1 MVVRTIGVNITGAE
15 DVQRVQSLLNGLK
28 KQVGE
33 VNNLLKK
40 ELGAGNKSASFK
52 VNIGFSTAQFQ
63 REWSAFKKRVA
74 PTLEVKVKL
83 TGDKGNG
90 NDPLENMNDGA
101 RRFMSNS
108 QSLRTQLNTIGGAL
122 DGLSSK
128 TLTLGKALGALTIG
142 KVLGGNLRFSTG
154 IFGSMLKE
162 INTVR
167 NVLQKGFVIG
177 KVVTAPAVKTLTALG
192 SLGKR
197 VGMTFV
203 KHFNSALS
211 NLGRGVIHMNS
222 FQNIFNRI
230 GQTINQGVRSIVQ
243 QTKELGDAMVT
254 YETQMASFGQDRS
267 TTEAVAQE
275 ISRYGAATAYNG
287 ADLLRNTGYF
297 TALGVQDPVKLTKAI
312 AGLVATNKNPI
323 DDFAGVA
330 KQLTDALQAGK
341 LNWQDFRI
349 IQYRQSPVAT
359 RLIDEELAKR
369 GYLQDDKG
377 NPVNKQ
383 TAIRK
388 GYLSLE
394 KYLEVLTE
402 VGNSDALQSLT
413 NTIKTPKLAL
423 DNLLEN
429 IGLKASGA
437 VGAEGPLKGL
447 YDSIVDFI
455 KDITALVEKSDPV
468 WQYVGEKSQK
478 AVAGIRG
485 YFSEWNKAFSEQL
498 KVSLPT
504 FLNGVEGGFS
514 GGRVAQG
521 LNEITQALLAMG
533 NATTS
538 QNLGRGLS
546 EVAYQYE
553 RLVAK
558 FIGLGQVL
566 LDNGALDTVAN
577 FVALYGDMVSKV
589 AGSSVIRNT
598 LTFINFIIDEVEKT
612 VNNGALV
619 SGADRAFA
627 GLLDFYTQLVSLAS
641 LFINDTPIV
650 SKGLEYAGQVL
661 TAMATTVSSVKEL
674 MNNMLNGGASGNFKK
689 GLELGFQ
696 QGVSDYGDDPRGLG
710 RTILFIQKVRKF
722 FEDLMKEY
730 NKLFNTF
737 QYANQV
743 GAEKYGVKIGNFIG
757 EVANIF
763 GKIIEWFETKIK
775 QLNGRINFNTIKT
788 LVEEVGKMW
797 LSVVNMLT
805 DTVTKSIGSLPKG
818 RLEQGMKNF
827 SSVFQNLQKSLQPI
841 YQELLTGVLKSATG
855 NTGKKLLQAMADFV
869 KAVVTIIRDI
879 IKHIGHGS
887 VEGGLDRILKFF
899 TNILNF
905 MTEIAKF
912 MGQYPGLTTGLIG
925 LVTIFGVIGKVLGA
939 AAGMVSVAN
948 TLGLGGLAS
957 GAGGGGLL
965 SGLLSKTPITSLL
978 ANSEG
983 NALQQFLSRAGT
995 PAIGGIGGKIGSF
1008 GASPLGMIASLVAQM
1023 IADPVQNA
1031 IGGHAGATV
1040 GGALKTAGAGLGLAG
1055 ATFTGASIGTA
1066 IMPGI
1071 GTAVGALLGAITN
1084 LIMGGGK
1091 NLLDGIEGLLT
1102 GYNDEYRKQ
1111 AAENAKSI
1119 RENAEAMSRARADE
1133 HTTRDVLG
1141 SKVTL
1146 GGYLQNVTDMQK
1158 KVFGKL
1164 QQNFTDATAY
1174 MQNSMQLLEQAGAT
1188 DSATMRQTLFD
1199 LGYNA
1204 QKPLK
1209 DMQGTYV
1216 RIGEEL
1222 MSWEQLKAQNGLY
1235 GSEGDE
1241 ILSALLNQVAI
1252 AQGRQFTDI
1261 VDEQGNLITQ
1271 MDAYRQGAQNLTEE
1285 KRRELQQKLIDAGV
1299 SRDQVLQ
1306 LPDKALEFLVSQYD
1320 TYTNTMKAE
1329 KDKADH
1335 EEKESKHKGDLSD
1348 AWTRIKNGVKAVWE
1362 WVTGIFD
1369 GIGEWIAG
1377 ALAGL
1382 TGGDSNKAK
1391 KEYKK
1396 NKKKIPSGGTL
1407 LFSTGGFV
1415 NYLAQGGSPLLGGI
1429 FQPRGTDTIPAML
1442 TPGEYVLRKRAVDS
1456 LGTNFLDNLN
1466 RFGIGALGGNR
1477 TTTVVNN
1484 YYNNNASVNQNIDN
1498 KSNYLNGMYGL
1509 DRLMRYV

>member
-15 DVQRVQSLLNGLK
+15 DIQRVQSLLNGLK

-63 REWSAFKKRVA
+63 REWSAFKKRVS

-83 TGDKGNG
+83 TGATGNG
-90 NDPLENMNDGA
+90 ADPLENMNDGA

-192 SLGKR
+192 NLGRK
-197 VGMTFV
+197 VGTTFV

-211 NLGRGVIHMNS
+211 SLGRGVIHMNS

-254 YETQMASFGQDRS
+254 YETQMASFGQDRA

-413 NTIKTPKLAL
+413 NTIKTPKLAW

-674 MNNMLNGGASGNFKK
+674 MNNMLNGGASDNFKK
-689 GLELGFQ
+689 GLKLGFQ

-827 SSVFQNLQKSLQPI
+827 SSVFQNMQKSLQPI
-841 YQELLTGVLKSATG
+841 YQELLTGALKSITG
-855 NTGKKLLQAMADFV
+855 NTGKKLFQAMADFV
-869 KAVVTIIRDI
+869 KAVVSMIRDI
-879 IKHIGHGS
+879 LKYIGHGS
-887 VEGGLDRILKFF
+887 VESGFNSILKFF

-912 MGQYPGLTTGLIG
+912 MGQYPGLTTSLLG
-925 LVTIFGVIGKVLGA
+925 LVTIFGVIGKVLGSVA
-939 AAGMVSVAN
+939 KMVSVAN
-948 TLGLGGLAS
+948 ALGLGNLVS
-957 GAGGGGLL
+957 GAGGIAGGGLL
-965 SGLLSKTPITSLL
+965 STTPITSLL

-983 NALQQFLSRAGT
+983 NALQQLLARAGT
-995 PAIGGIGGKIGSF
+995 PALNSAGLKVGAF
-1008 GASPLGMIASLVAQM
+1008 GASPIGAIASLVAQM
-1023 IADPVQNA
+1023 IADPVQRA
-1031 IGGHAGATV
+1031 IGGHGGATV

-1055 ATFTGASIGTA
+1055 ATFTGASLGTA
-1066 IMPGI
+1066 VFPGI
-1071 GTAVGALLGAITN
+1071 GTAIGALLGAITS
-1084 LIMGGGK
+1084 LLLGGGK
-1091 NLLDGIEGLLT
+1091 NLMDGIEGLLT

-1119 RENAEAMSRARADE
+1119 RENAEAVSRARADE

-1146 GGYLQNVTDMQK
+1146 GGYIQNVVEMQK

-1164 QQNFTDATAY
+1164 QQNFTDASAY
-1174 MQNSMQLLEQAGAT
+1174 MQNSMRFLEQAGAT

-1241 ILSALLNQVAI
+1241 ILSALLNQVAV

-1271 MDAYRQGAQNLTEE
+1271 MDAYRQGAQNLTDE
-1285 KRRELQQKLIDAGV
+1285 KRQELQQKLIDAGV

-1306 LPDKALEFLVSQYD
+1306 LPDKALQFLVSQYD

-1329 KDKADH
+1329 KEKADH
-1335 EEKESKHKGDLSD
+1335 EEEESKHKGTLTD
-1348 AWTRIKNGVKAVWE
+1348 AWNRLKNAVQGVRDWVAGVIGGIAD
-1362 WVTGIFD
+1362 WVTGSK
-1369 GIGEWIAG
+1369 
-1377 ALAGL
+1377 
-1382 TGGDSNKAK
+1382 GGTSQ
-1391 KEYKK
+1391 
-1396 NKKKIPSGGTL
+1396 KKISKNPFYKSLFGG
-1407 LFSTGGFV
+1407 LFFSRGGFV

-1429 FQPRGTDTIPAML
+1429 FQPRGTDTVPAML

-1466 RFGIGALGGNR
+1466 RYGIGALRGNQ

>member
-40 ELGAGNKSASFK
+40 ELGAGSKSASFK

-83 TGDKGNG
+83 TGDKVNG
-90 NDPLENMNDGA
+90 TDPLENMNDGA

-108 QSLRTQLNTIGGAL
+108 QSLRNQLNTIGGAI

-128 TLTLGKALGALTIG
+128 TLTLGKALGALAIG

-162 INTVR
+162 INAVR
-167 NVLQKGFVIG
+167 NVLQKGFTIG
-177 KVVTAPAVKTLTALG
+177 KIVTAPAVKTLTALG

-203 KHFNSALS
+203 SHFNLALS

-413 NTIKTPKLAL
+413 NTIKTPKLAW

-498 KVSLPT
+498 KGSLPT

-553 RLVAK
+553 HLVAK
-558 FIGLGQVL
+558 FISLGQVM
-566 LDNGALDTVAN
+566 LDNGALDTLAN
-577 FVALYGDMVSKV
+577 FIALYGDMVSQV
-589 AGSSVIRNT
+589 ANSSVIKNS
-598 LTFINFIIDEVEKT
+598 LTFINFIIGEVKKT

-619 SGADRAFA
+619 NGADRAFT
-627 GLLDFYTQLVSLAS
+627 GLLDFYAQLVSLAS

-661 TAMATTVSSVKEL
+661 TAMATAVSSVKDL
-674 MNNMLNGGASGNFKK
+674 ANNMLNGGASGNFKK

-696 QGVSDYGDDPRGLG
+696 QGVSGYGEDPRGLG

-730 NKLFNTF
+730 NNLFNTF

-797 LSVVNMLT
+797 LSVVNILT

-827 SSVFQNLQKSLQPI
+827 SSVFQNMQKSLQPI
-841 YQELLTGVLKSATG
+841 YQELLTGALKSITG
-855 NTGKKLLQAMADFV
+855 NTGKKLFQAMADFV
-869 KAVVTIIRDI
+869 KAVVSMIRDI
-879 IKHIGHGS
+879 LKYIGHGS
-887 VEGGLDRILKFF
+887 VEGGFNTILKFF

-912 MGQYPGLTTGLIG
+912 LGQYPGLTTSLLG
-925 LVTIFGVIGKVLGA
+925 LVTIFGVIGKVLSS
-939 AAGMVSVAN
+939 AAGLVSVAN

-957 GAGGGGLL
+957 GAGGGLLGGLA
-965 SGLLSKTPITSLL
+965 STTPITSLL

-983 NALQQFLSRAGT
+983 NALQQFLARAGT

-1008 GASPLGMIASLVAQM
+1008 GASPIGAIASLVAQM
-1023 IADPVQNA
+1023 IADPVQRA
-1031 IGGHAGATV
+1031 IGGHGGATV

-1119 RENAEAMSRARADE
+1119 RENAEAVSRAQADE

-1335 EEKESKHKGDLSD
+1335 EEKESKHKGTLED
-1348 AWTRIKNGVKAVWE
+1348 AWNRLKNAVQGVRDWVAGVIGGIAD
-1362 WVTGIFD
+1362 WVTGSK
-1369 GIGEWIAG
+1369 
-1377 ALAGL
+1377 
-1382 TGGDSNKAK
+1382 GGTSQ
-1391 KEYKK
+1391 
-1396 NKKKIPSGGTL
+1396 KKISKNPFYKSLFGG
-1407 LFSTGGFV
+1407 LFFSRGGFV

>member
-63 REWSAFKKRVA
+63 REWSAFKKRVS

-83 TGDKGNG
+83 TGATGNG
-90 NDPLENMNDGA
+90 ADPLENMNDGA

-108 QSLRTQLNTIGGAL
+108 QSLSSKLNTIGGAL

-128 TLTLGKALGALTIG
+128 TLTLGKALGALAIG

-167 NVLQKGFVIG
+167 NVLQKGFAIG

-192 SLGKR
+192 NLGRK

-211 NLGRGVIHMNS
+211 SLGRGVIHMNS

-297 TALGVQDPVKLTKAI
+297 TALGVKDPVKLTKAI

-413 NTIKTPKLAL
+413 NTIKTPKLAW

-447 YDSIVDFI
+447 YDNIVDFI

-485 YFSEWNKAFSEQL
+485 YFSEWNRAFSEQL
-498 KVSLPT
+498 KGSLPT
-504 FLNGVEGGFS
+504 FLNGVETGFS

-538 QNLGRGLS
+538 QNLGKGLS

-577 FVALYGDMVSKV
+577 FVALYGDMVAKV

-598 LTFINFIIDEVEKT
+598 LVFINFIIDEVEKT

-696 QGVSDYGDDPRGLG
+696 QGVSGYGDDPRGLG

-730 NKLFNTF
+730 NNLFNTF
-737 QYANQV
+737 KYANQV
-743 GAEKYGVKIGNFIG
+743 GAEKYGVKIGNFLG

-763 GKIIEWFETKIK
+763 GKIIEWFDKKIG
-775 QLNGRINFNTIKT
+775 QLNGRINFNTVKT

-869 KAVVTIIRDI
+869 KAVVTMIRDI

-983 NALQQFLSRAGT
+983 NALQQFLARAGT
-995 PAIGGIGGKIGSF
+995 PALTNIGTKVGSF

-1091 NLLDGIEGLLT
+1091 NLIDGIEGLLT

-1119 RENAEAMSRARADE
+1119 RENAEAVSRARADE

-1146 GGYLQNVTDMQK
+1146 GGYLQNMTDMQK
-1158 KVFGKL
+1158 KVFGRL

-1174 MQNSMQLLEQAGAT
+1174 MQNSMRLLEEAGAT

-1241 ILSALLNQVAI
+1241 ILASLLNQVAI

-1285 KRRELQQKLIDAGV
+1285 KRQELQQKLIDAGV

-1306 LPDKALEFLVSQYD
+1306 LPDKALQFLVSQYD
-1320 TYTNTMKAE
+1320 TYTNTMSAEKKKAE
-1329 KDKADH
+1329 DQ
-1335 EEKESKHKGDLSD
+1335 EKESKKHGTLKD
-1348 AWTRIKNGVKAVWE
+1348 AWDRLV
-1362 WVTGIFD
+1362 
-1369 GIGEWIAG
+1369 G
-1377 ALAGL
+1377 ALEGVRDWVAGIL
-1382 TGGDSNKAK
+1382 GGIADWITGSKSGTS
-1391 KEYKK
+1391 KK
-1396 NKKKIPSGGTL
+1396 NYDKGKKKLPSGSGL

>member
-128 TLTLGKALGALTIG
+128 TLTLGKALGALAIG

-162 INTVR
+162 INAVR
-167 NVLQKGFVIG
+167 NALQKGFTIG
-177 KVVTAPAVKTLTALG
+177 KIVTAPAVKTLTALG
-192 SLGKR
+192 SLGSR
-197 VGMTFV
+197 VGATFV
-203 KHFNSALS
+203 RHFNSALS

-267 TTEAVAQE
+267 TTESVAQE

-413 NTIKTPKLAL
+413 NTIKTPKLAW

-558 FIGLGQVL
+558 FISLGQVM

-577 FVALYGDMVSKV
+577 FIALYGDMVSQV
-589 AGSSVIRNT
+589 TNSSVIKNS
-598 LTFINFIIDEVEKT
+598 LTFINFIIDEVKKT

-619 SGADRAFA
+619 NGADRAFT

-661 TAMATTVSSVKEL
+661 TAMATAVSSVKDL
-674 MNNMLNGGASGNFKK
+674 ANNMLNGGASGNFKK

-696 QGVSDYGDDPRGLG
+696 QGVSGYGEDPRGLG

-827 SSVFQNLQKSLQPI
+827 SSVFQNMQKSLQPI
-841 YQELLTGVLKSATG
+841 YQELLTGALKSLTG
-855 NTGKKLLQAMADFV
+855 NSGKQLFQAMADFV
-869 KAVVTIIRDI
+869 KSVVSMIRDI
-879 IKHIGHGS
+879 LKYIGHGS
-887 VEGGLDRILKFF
+887 VESGFNSILKFF

-912 MGQYPGLTTGLIG
+912 MGQYPGLTTSLLG
-925 LVTIFGVIGKVLGA
+925 LVTIFGVIGKVLGSA
-939 AAGMVSVAN
+939 AKMVSVAN
-948 TLGLGGLAS
+948 ALGLGNLVS
-957 GAGGGGLL
+957 GAGGIAGGGGLL
-965 SGLLSKTPITSLL
+965 STTPITSLL

-983 NALQQFLSRAGT
+983 NALQQLLARAGT
-995 PAIGGIGGKIGSF
+995 PALNSAGLKVGAF
-1008 GASPLGMIASLVAQM
+1008 GASPIGAIASLVAQM
-1023 IADPVQNA
+1023 IADPVQRA
-1031 IGGHAGATV
+1031 IGGHGGATV

-1055 ATFTGASIGTA
+1055 ATFTGASLGTA
-1066 IMPGI
+1066 VFPGI
-1071 GTAVGALLGAITN
+1071 GTAIGALLGAITS
-1084 LIMGGGK
+1084 LLLGGGK
-1091 NLLDGIEGLLT
+1091 NLMDGIEGLLT

-1119 RENAEAMSRARADE
+1119 RENAESVSRAMADE
-1133 HTTRDVLG
+1133 HTTRDILG

-1216 RIGEEL
+1216 RIGDEL

-1306 LPDKALEFLVSQYD
+1306 LPDKALQFLVSQYD

-1329 KDKADH
+1329 KEKADH
-1335 EEKESKHKGDLSD
+1335 EEEESKHKGTLTD
-1348 AWTRIKNGVKAVWE
+1348 AWNRLKNAVQGVRDWVAGVIGGIAD
-1362 WVTGIFD
+1362 WVTGSK
-1369 GIGEWIAG
+1369 
-1377 ALAGL
+1377 
-1382 TGGDSNKAK
+1382 GGTSQ
-1391 KEYKK
+1391 
-1396 NKKKIPSGGTL
+1396 KKISKNPFYKSLFGG
-1407 LFSTGGFV
+1407 LFFSRGGFV

-1456 LGTNFLDNLN
+1456 LGTDFLDNLN
-1466 RFGIGALGGNR
+1466 RYGIGALRGNN

>member
-108 QSLRTQLNTIGGAL
+108 QSLRNQLNTIGGAL

-162 INTVR
+162 INAVR
-167 NVLQKGFVIG
+167 NVLQKGFTIG
-177 KVVTAPAVKTLTALG
+177 KIVTAPAVKTLTALG
-192 SLGKR
+192 SLGRR
-197 VGMTFV
+197 VGATFV
-203 KHFNSALS
+203 RHFNSALS
-211 NLGRGVIHMNS
+211 NIGRGVIHMNS
-222 FQNIFNRI
+222 FQSIFNRI

-254 YETQMASFGQDRS
+254 YETQMASFGQDRG

-413 NTIKTPKLAL
+413 NTIKTPKLAW

-498 KVSLPT
+498 KGSLPT

-558 FIGLGQVL
+558 FISLGQVM

-577 FVALYGDMVSKV
+577 FIALYGDMVSQV
-589 AGSSVIRNT
+589 TNSSVIKNS
-598 LTFINFIIDEVEKT
+598 LTFINFIIDEVKKT

-619 SGADRAFA
+619 NGADRAFT

-661 TAMATTVSSVKEL
+661 TAMATAVSSVKDL
-674 MNNMLNGGASGNFKK
+674 ANNMLNGGASGNFKK
-689 GLELGFQ
+689 GLKLGFQ
-696 QGVSDYGDDPRGLG
+696 QGVSDYGEDPRGLG

-827 SSVFQNLQKSLQPI
+827 SSVFQNMQKSLQPI
-841 YQELLTGVLKSATG
+841 YQELLTGALKSITG
-855 NTGKKLLQAMADFV
+855 NTGKKLFQAMADFV
-869 KAVVTIIRDI
+869 KAVVSMIRDI
-879 IKHIGHGS
+879 LKYIGHGS
-887 VEGGLDRILKFF
+887 VESGFNSILKFF

-912 MGQYPGLTTGLIG
+912 MGQYPGLTTSLLG
-925 LVTIFGVIGKVLGA
+925 LVTIFGVIGKVLGSA
-939 AAGMVSVAN
+939 AKMVSVAN
-948 TLGLGGLAS
+948 ALGLGNLAS
-957 GAGGGGLL
+957 GAGGIAGGGLL
-965 SGLLSKTPITSLL
+965 STTPITSLL

-983 NALQQFLSRAGT
+983 NALQQLLARAGT
-995 PAIGGIGGKIGSF
+995 PALTSAGLKVGAF
-1008 GASPLGMIASLVAQM
+1008 GASPIGAIASLVAQM
-1023 IADPVQNA
+1023 IADPVQRA
-1031 IGGHAGATV
+1031 IGGHEGATV
-1040 GGALKTAGAGLGLAG
+1040 GGGLKAAGAGLGLAG
-1055 ATFTGASIGTA
+1055 ATFTGASLGTA
-1066 IMPGI
+1066 VFPGI
-1071 GTAVGALLGAITN
+1071 GTAIGALLGAIAS
-1084 LIMGGGK
+1084 LLLGGGK
-1091 NLLDGIEGLLT
+1091 NLMDGIEGLLT

-1119 RENAEAMSRARADE
+1119 RENAESVSRAMADE

-1306 LPDKALEFLVSQYD
+1306 LPDKALQFLVSQYD

-1329 KDKADH
+1329 KEKADH
-1335 EEKESKHKGDLSD
+1335 EEKESKHKGTLED
-1348 AWTRIKNGVKAVWE
+1348 AWNRLKNAVQGVRDWVAGVIGGIAD
-1362 WVTGIFD
+1362 WVTGSK
-1369 GIGEWIAG
+1369 
-1377 ALAGL
+1377 
-1382 TGGDSNKAK
+1382 GGTSQ
-1391 KEYKK
+1391 
-1396 NKKKIPSGGTL
+1396 KKISKNPFYKSLFGG
-1407 LFSTGGFV
+1407 LFFSRGGFV

>member
-128 TLTLGKALGALTIG
+128 TLTLGKALGALAIG

-162 INTVR
+162 INAVR
-167 NVLQKGFVIG
+167 NVLQKGFTIG
-177 KVVTAPAVKTLTALG
+177 KIVTAPAVKTLTALG
-192 SLGKR
+192 SLGRR
-197 VGMTFV
+197 VGATFV
-203 KHFNSALS
+203 NHFNSALS
-211 NLGRGVIHMNS
+211 SLGRGVIHMNS

-413 NTIKTPKLAL
+413 NTIKTPKLAW

-498 KVSLPT
+498 KGSLPT

-558 FIGLGQVL
+558 FISLGQVM

-577 FVALYGDMVSKV
+577 FIALYGDMVSQV
-589 AGSSVIRNT
+589 TNSSVIKNS
-598 LTFINFIIDEVEKT
+598 LTFINFIIDEVKKT

-619 SGADRAFA
+619 NGADRAFT

-641 LFINDTPIV
+641 LFTNDTPIV

-661 TAMATTVSSVKEL
+661 TAMATAVSSVKDL
-674 MNNMLNGGASGNFKK
+674 ANNMLNGGASGNFKK

-696 QGVSDYGDDPRGLG
+696 QGVSGYGEDPRGLG

-827 SSVFQNLQKSLQPI
+827 SSVFQNMQKSLQPI
-841 YQELLTGVLKSATG
+841 YQELLTGALKSITG
-855 NTGKKLLQAMADFV
+855 NTGKKLFQAMADFV
-869 KAVVTIIRDI
+869 KAVVSMIRDI
-879 IKHIGHGS
+879 LKYIGHGS
-887 VEGGLDRILKFF
+887 VESGFNSILKFF

-912 MGQYPGLTTGLIG
+912 MGQYPGLTTSLIG
-925 LVTIFGVIGKVLGA
+925 LVTIFGVIGKVLGSA
-939 AAGMVSVAN
+939 AKMVSVAN
-948 TLGLGGLAS
+948 ALGLGNLAS
-957 GAGGGGLL
+957 GAGGIAGGGLL
-965 SGLLSKTPITSLL
+965 STTPITSLL

-983 NALQQFLSRAGT
+983 NALQQLLARAGT
-995 PAIGGIGGKIGSF
+995 PALNSAGLKVGAF
-1008 GASPLGMIASLVAQM
+1008 GASPIGAIASLVAQM
-1023 IADPVQNA
+1023 IADPVQRA
-1031 IGGHAGATV
+1031 IGGHGGATV

-1055 ATFTGASIGTA
+1055 ATFTGASLGTA
-1066 IMPGI
+1066 VFPGI
-1071 GTAVGALLGAITN
+1071 GTAIGALLGAITS
-1084 LIMGGGK
+1084 LLLGGGK
-1091 NLLDGIEGLLT
+1091 NLMDGIEGLLT

-1119 RENAEAMSRARADE
+1119 RENAEAVSRARADE

-1306 LPDKALEFLVSQYD
+1306 LPDKALQFLVSQYD

-1335 EEKESKHKGDLSD
+1335 EEKESKHKGTLTD
-1348 AWTRIKNGVKAVWE
+1348 AWNRLKNAVQGVRDWVAGVIGGIAD
-1362 WVTGIFD
+1362 WVTGSK
-1369 GIGEWIAG
+1369 
-1377 ALAGL
+1377 
-1382 TGGDSNKAK
+1382 GGTSQ
-1391 KEYKK
+1391 
-1396 NKKKIPSGGTL
+1396 KKISKNPFYKSLFGG
-1407 LFSTGGFV
+1407 LFFSRGGFV

-1456 LGTNFLDNLN
+1456 LGTDFLDNLN
-1466 RFGIGALGGNR
+1466 RYGIGALRGNN

>member
-128 TLTLGKALGALTIG
+128 TLTLGKALGALAIG

-162 INTVR
+162 INAVR
-167 NVLQKGFVIG
+167 NVLQKGFTIG
-177 KVVTAPAVKTLTALG
+177 KIVTAPAVKTLTALG
-192 SLGKR
+192 SLGSR
-197 VGMTFV
+197 VGATFV
-203 KHFNSALS
+203 RHFNSALS
-211 NLGRGVIHMNS
+211 NLGRGVIRMNS

-413 NTIKTPKLAL
+413 NTIKTPKLAW

-498 KVSLPT
+498 KGSLPT

-558 FIGLGQVL
+558 FISLGQVM

-577 FVALYGDMVSKV
+577 FIALYGDMVSQV
-589 AGSSVIRNT
+589 TNSSVIKNS
-598 LTFINFIIDEVEKT
+598 LTFINFIIDEVKKT

-619 SGADRAFA
+619 NGADRAFT

-661 TAMATTVSSVKEL
+661 TAMATAASSVKDL
-674 MNNMLNGGASGNFKK
+674 ANNMLNGGASGNFKK

-696 QGVSDYGDDPRGLG
+696 QGVSGYGEDPRGLG

-805 DTVTKSIGSLPKG
+805 DTVTNSIGSLPKG

-827 SSVFQNLQKSLQPI
+827 SSVFQNMQKSLQPI
-841 YQELLTGVLKSATG
+841 YQELLTGALKSITG
-855 NTGKKLLQAMADFV
+855 NTGKKLFQAMADFV
-869 KAVVTIIRDI
+869 KAVVSMIRDI
-879 IKHIGHGS
+879 LKYIGHGS
-887 VEGGLDRILKFF
+887 VEGGFNSILKFF

-912 MGQYPGLTTGLIG
+912 MGQYPGLTTSLLG
-925 LVTIFGVIGKVLGA
+925 LVTIFGVIGKVLGSA
-939 AAGMVSVAN
+939 AKMVSVAN
-948 TLGLGGLAS
+948 ALGLGNLVS
-957 GAGGGGLL
+957 GAGGIAGGGLL
-965 SGLLSKTPITSLL
+965 STTPITSLL

-983 NALQQFLSRAGT
+983 NALQQLLARAGT

-1008 GASPLGMIASLVAQM
+1008 GASPLGAIASLVAQM
-1023 IADPVQNA
+1023 IADPVQRA
-1031 IGGHAGATV
+1031 IGGHGGATV

-1055 ATFTGASIGTA
+1055 ATFTGASLGTA
-1066 IMPGI
+1066 VFPGI
-1071 GTAVGALLGAITN
+1071 GTAIGALLGAITS
-1084 LIMGGGK
+1084 LLLGGGK
-1091 NLLDGIEGLLT
+1091 NLMDGIEGLLT

-1119 RENAEAMSRARADE
+1119 RENAEAVSRARADE

-1146 GGYLQNVTDMQK
+1146 GGYIQNVVEMQK

-1329 KDKADH
+1329 KEKADH
-1335 EEKESKHKGDLSD
+1335 EEKESKHNGTLED
-1348 AWTRIKNGVKAVWE
+1348 AWNRLKNAVQGVRDWVAGVIGGIAD
-1362 WVTGIFD
+1362 WVTGSK
-1369 GIGEWIAG
+1369 
-1377 ALAGL
+1377 
-1382 TGGDSNKAK
+1382 GGTSQ
-1391 KEYKK
+1391 
-1396 NKKKIPSGGTL
+1396 KKISKNPFYKSLFGG
-1407 LFSTGGFV
+1407 LFFSRGGFV

-1456 LGTNFLDNLN
+1456 LGTDFLDNLN
-1466 RFGIGALGGNR
+1466 RYGIGALRGNN

>member
-83 TGDKGNG
+83 TGANGNG

-128 TLTLGKALGALTIG
+128 TLTLGKALGALAIG

-162 INTVR
+162 INAVR
-167 NVLQKGFVIG
+167 NALQKGFTIG
-177 KVVTAPAVKTLTALG
+177 KIVTAPAVKTLTALG
-192 SLGKR
+192 SLGSK
-197 VGMTFV
+197 VGATFV
-203 KHFNSALS
+203 RHFNSALS

-230 GQTINQGVRSIVQ
+230 GQTINRGVRSIVQ

-254 YETQMASFGQDRS
+254 YETQMASFGQDRG

-413 NTIKTPKLAL
+413 NTIKTPKLAW

-577 FVALYGDMVSKV
+577 FVALYGDMVAQV

-661 TAMATTVSSVKEL
+661 TAMATAVSSVKDL
-674 MNNMLNGGASGNFKK
+674 ANNMLNGGASGNFKK

-696 QGVSDYGDDPRGLG
+696 QGVSGYGEDPRGLG

-827 SSVFQNLQKSLQPI
+827 SSVFQNMQKSLQPI
-841 YQELLTGVLKSATG
+841 YQELLTGALKSITG
-855 NTGKKLLQAMADFV
+855 NTGKKLFQAMADFV
-869 KAVVTIIRDI
+869 KAVVSMIRDI
-879 IKHIGHGS
+879 IKYIGHGS
-887 VEGGLDRILKFF
+887 VESGFNSILKFF

-905 MTEIAKF
+905 MTEIAKL
-912 MGQYPGLTTGLIG
+912 MGQYPGLTTSLIG
-925 LVTIFGVIGKVLGA
+925 LVTIFGVIGKVLGSA
-939 AAGMVSVAN
+939 AKMVSVAN
-948 TLGLGGLAS
+948 ALGLGNLAS
-957 GAGGGGLL
+957 GAGGIAGGGLL
-965 SGLLSKTPITSLL
+965 STTPITSLL

-983 NALQQFLSRAGT
+983 NALQQLLARAGT
-995 PAIGGIGGKIGSF
+995 PALNSAGLKVGAF
-1008 GASPLGMIASLVAQM
+1008 GASPIGAIASLVAQM
-1023 IADPVQNA
+1023 IADPVQRA
-1031 IGGHAGATV
+1031 IGGHGGATV

-1055 ATFTGASIGTA
+1055 ATFTGASLGTA
-1066 IMPGI
+1066 VFPGI
-1071 GTAVGALLGAITN
+1071 GTAIGALLGAITS
-1084 LIMGGGK
+1084 LLLGGGK
-1091 NLLDGIEGLLT
+1091 NLMDGIEGLLT

-1111 AAENAKSI
+1111 AAENAKAI
-1119 RENAEAMSRARADE
+1119 RENAEAVSRARADE

-1271 MDAYRQGAQNLTEE
+1271 MEAYRQGAQSLTEE
-1285 KRRELQQKLIDAGV
+1285 KRQELQQKLIDAGV

-1329 KDKADH
+1329 KDKADQ
-1335 EEKESKHKGDLSD
+1335 EEKESKHKGTLED
-1348 AWTRIKNGVKAVWE
+1348 AWNRLKNAVQGVRDWVAGVIGGIAD
-1362 WVTGIFD
+1362 WVTGSK
-1369 GIGEWIAG
+1369 
-1377 ALAGL
+1377 
-1382 TGGDSNKAK
+1382 GGTSQ
-1391 KEYKK
+1391 
-1396 NKKKIPSGGTL
+1396 KKISKNPFYKSLFGG
-1407 LFSTGGFV
+1407 LFFSRGGFV

-1456 LGTNFLDNLN
+1456 LGTDFLDNLN
-1466 RFGIGALGGNR
+1466 RYGIGALRGNN

>member
-128 TLTLGKALGALTIG
+128 TLTLGKALGALAIG

-162 INTVR
+162 INAVR
-167 NVLQKGFVIG
+167 NVLQKGFTIG
-177 KVVTAPAVKTLTALG
+177 KIVTAPAVKTLTALG
-192 SLGKR
+192 SLGSR
-197 VGMTFV
+197 VGATFV
-203 KHFNSALS
+203 RHFNSALS

-413 NTIKTPKLAL
+413 NTIKTPKLAW

-498 KVSLPT
+498 KGSLPT

-558 FIGLGQVL
+558 FISLGQVM

-577 FVALYGDMVSKV
+577 FIALYGDMVSQV
-589 AGSSVIRNT
+589 ANSSVIKNS
-598 LTFINFIIDEVEKT
+598 LTFINFIIGEVKKT

-619 SGADRAFA
+619 NGADRAFT

-661 TAMATTVSSVKEL
+661 TAMATAVSSVKDL
-674 MNNMLNGGASGNFKK
+674 ANNMLNGGASGNFKK

-696 QGVSDYGDDPRGLG
+696 QGVSGYGEDPRGLG

-730 NKLFNTF
+730 NNLFNTF

-841 YQELLTGVLKSATG
+841 YQELLTGAIKSLTG
-855 NTGKKLLQAMADFV
+855 NSGKQLFQAMADFV
-869 KAVVTIIRDI
+869 KAVVSMIRDI
-879 IKHIGHGS
+879 LKYIGHGS
-887 VEGGLDRILKFF
+887 VEGGFNAILKFF

-912 MGQYPGLTTGLIG
+912 MGQYPGLTTSLLG
-925 LVTIFGVIGKVLGA
+925 LVTIFGVIGKVLGSVA
-939 AAGMVSVAN
+939 KMVSVAN
-948 TLGLGGLAS
+948 ALGLGNLAS
-957 GAGGGGLL
+957 GAGGIAGGGLL
-965 SGLLSKTPITSLL
+965 STTPITSLL

-983 NALQQFLSRAGT
+983 NALQQLLARAGT
-995 PAIGGIGGKIGSF
+995 PALNSAGLKVGAF
-1008 GASPLGMIASLVAQM
+1008 GASPIGAIASLVAQM
-1023 IADPVQNA
+1023 IADPVQRA
-1031 IGGHAGATV
+1031 IGGHGGATV

-1055 ATFTGASIGTA
+1055 ATFTGASLGTA
-1066 IMPGI
+1066 VFPGI
-1071 GTAVGALLGAITN
+1071 GTAIGALLGAIAS
-1084 LIMGGGK
+1084 LLLGGGK
-1091 NLLDGIEGLLT
+1091 NLMDGIEGLLT

-1119 RENAEAMSRARADE
+1119 RENAESVSRAMADE

-1329 KDKADH
+1329 KEKADH
-1335 EEKESKHKGDLSD
+1335 EEEESKHKGTLED
-1348 AWTRIKNGVKAVWE
+1348 AWNRLKNAVQGVRDWVAGVIGGIAD
-1362 WVTGIFD
+1362 WVTGSK
-1369 GIGEWIAG
+1369 
-1377 ALAGL
+1377 
-1382 TGGDSNKAK
+1382 GGTSQ
-1391 KEYKK
+1391 
-1396 NKKKIPSGGTL
+1396 KKISKNPFYKSLFGG
-1407 LFSTGGFV
+1407 LFFSRGGFV

-1456 LGTNFLDNLN
+1456 LGTDFLDNLN
-1466 RFGIGALGGNR
+1466 RYGIGALRGNQ

>member
-128 TLTLGKALGALTIG
+128 TLTLGKALGALAIG

-162 INTVR
+162 INAVR
-167 NVLQKGFVIG
+167 NVLQKGFTIG
-177 KVVTAPAVKTLTALG
+177 KIVTAPAVKTLTALG
-192 SLGKR
+192 SLGRR

-203 KHFNSALS
+203 RHFNSALS

-222 FQNIFNRI
+222 FQNIFNHI

-383 TAIRK
+383 MAIRK

-413 NTIKTPKLAL
+413 NTIKTPKLAW

-498 KVSLPT
+498 KGSLPT

-514 GGRVAQG
+514 GSRVAQG

-558 FIGLGQVL
+558 FISLGQVM

-577 FVALYGDMVSKV
+577 FIALYGDMVSQV
-589 AGSSVIRNT
+589 ANSYVIKNS
-598 LTFINFIIDEVEKT
+598 LTFINFIIGEVKKT
-612 VNNGALV
+612 INNGALV
-619 SGADRAFA
+619 SGADRAFT
-627 GLLDFYTQLVSLAS
+627 GLLDFYTQLVSLTS

-661 TAMATTVSSVKEL
+661 TTMATVVSSVKDL
-674 MNNMLNGGASGNFKK
+674 ANNMLNGGASGNFKK

-696 QGVSDYGDDPRGLG
+696 QGVSGYGEDPRGLG

-730 NKLFNTF
+730 NNLFNTF

-827 SSVFQNLQKSLQPI
+827 ASVFQNLQKSLQPI
-841 YQELLTGVLKSATG
+841 YQELLTGAIKSLTG
-855 NTGKKLLQAMADFV
+855 NSGKQLFQAMADFV
-869 KAVVTIIRDI
+869 KAVVTMIRDI
-879 IKHIGHGS
+879 LKYIGHGS
-887 VEGGLDRILKFF
+887 VEGGFNTILKFF

-912 MGQYPGLTTGLIG
+912 MGQYPGLTTSLLGLIT
-925 LVTIFGVIGKVLGA
+925 VFGVIGKVLSS
-939 AAGMVSVAN
+939 AAGLVTVAN

-957 GAGGGGLL
+957 GAGGGLLGGLA
-965 SGLLSKTPITSLL
+965 STTPITSLL

-983 NALQQFLSRAGT
+983 NALQQFLARAGT

-1008 GASPLGMIASLVAQM
+1008 GASPLGAIASLVAQM
-1023 IADPVQNA
+1023 IADPVQRA
-1031 IGGHAGATV
+1031 IGGHGGATV

-1102 GYNDEYRKQ
+1102 GYNEEYRKQ

-1119 RENAEAMSRARADE
+1119 RENAEAVSRARADE
-1133 HTTRDVLG
+1133 HTTQDILG

-1146 GGYLQNVTDMQK
+1146 GGYLQNLTDMQK

-1188 DSATMRQTLFD
+1188 DSTTMRQSLFN

-1241 ILSALLNQVAI
+1241 ILSALLNQVAV
-1252 AQGRQFTDI
+1252 AQGRQYTDI
-1261 VDEQGNLITQ
+1261 VDAQGNLITQ
-1271 MDAYRQGAQNLTEE
+1271 MDAYRQGAQALTEE
-1285 KRRELQQKLIDAGV
+1285 KRQELQQKLIDAGV

-1320 TYTNTMKAE
+1320 AYTNTMKAE
-1329 KDKADH
+1329 KKKAEDQD
-1335 EEKESKHKGDLSD
+1335 KESKKHGTLQD
-1348 AWTRIKNGVKAVWE
+1348 AWDRLVNALSGIRDWVAGVIGGIAD
-1362 WVTGIFD
+1362 WVTGSKP
-1369 GIGEWIAG
+1369 G
-1377 ALAGL
+1377 
-1382 TGGDSNKAK
+1382 SS
-1391 KEYKK
+1391 
-1396 NKKKIPSGGTL
+1396 KKKYDKGKKMIPSGSGL

-1456 LGTNFLDNLN
+1456 LGTNLLDNLN

>member
-83 TGDKGNG
+83 VGANNGNG

-128 TLTLGKALGALTIG
+128 TLTLGKALGALAIG

-162 INTVR
+162 INAVR
-167 NVLQKGFVIG
+167 NVLQKGFTIG
-177 KVVTAPAVKTLTALG
+177 KIVTAPAVKTLTTLG
-192 SLGKR
+192 SLGRR
-197 VGMTFV
+197 VGATFV
-203 KHFNSALS
+203 NHFNSALS

-222 FQNIFNRI
+222 LQNIFNRI

-413 NTIKTPKLAL
+413 NTIKTPKLAW

-498 KVSLPT
+498 KGSLPT

-558 FIGLGQVL
+558 FISLGQVM

-577 FVALYGDMVSKV
+577 FIALYGDMVSQV
-589 AGSSVIRNT
+589 TNSSVIKNS
-598 LTFINFIIDEVEKT
+598 LTFINFIIDEVKKT

-619 SGADRAFA
+619 NGADRAFT

-661 TAMATTVSSVKEL
+661 TAMATAVSSVKDL
-674 MNNMLNGGASGNFKK
+674 MNNMLNGEASGSFKK
-689 GLELGFQ
+689 GLKLGFQ
-696 QGVSDYGDDPRGLG
+696 QGVSDYGEDPRGLG

-827 SSVFQNLQKSLQPI
+827 SSVFQNMQKSLQPI
-841 YQELLTGVLKSATG
+841 YQELLTGAIKSITG
-855 NTGKKLLQAMADFV
+855 NTGKKLFQAMADFV
-869 KAVVTIIRDI
+869 KAVVSMIRDI
-879 IKHIGHGS
+879 LKYIGHGS
-887 VEGGLDRILKFF
+887 VESGFNSILKFF

-912 MGQYPGLTTGLIG
+912 MGQYPGLTTSLLG
-925 LVTIFGVIGKVLGA
+925 LVTIFGVIGKVLGSA
-939 AAGMVSVAN
+939 AKMVSVAN
-948 TLGLGGLAS
+948 ALGLGNLAS
-957 GAGGGGLL
+957 GAGGIAGGGLL
-965 SGLLSKTPITSLL
+965 STTPITSLL

-983 NALQQFLSRAGT
+983 NALQQLLARAGT
-995 PAIGGIGGKIGSF
+995 PALNSAGLKVGAF
-1008 GASPLGMIASLVAQM
+1008 GASPIGAIASLVAQM
-1023 IADPVQNA
+1023 IADPVQRA
-1031 IGGHAGATV
+1031 IGGHGGATV

-1055 ATFTGASIGTA
+1055 ATFTGASLGTA
-1066 IMPGI
+1066 VFPGI
-1071 GTAVGALLGAITN
+1071 GTAIGALLGAIAS
-1084 LIMGGGK
+1084 LLLGGGK
-1091 NLLDGIEGLLT
+1091 NLMDGIEGLLT

-1119 RENAEAMSRARADE
+1119 RENAESVSRAMADE

-1146 GGYLQNVTDMQK
+1146 GGYLQNMTDMQK

-1306 LPDKALEFLVSQYD
+1306 LPDKALQFLVSQYD

-1329 KDKADH
+1329 KEKADH
-1335 EEKESKHKGDLSD
+1335 EEKESKHKGTLED
-1348 AWTRIKNGVKAVWE
+1348 AWNRLKNAVQGVRDWVAGVIGGIAD
-1362 WVTGIFD
+1362 WVTGSK
-1369 GIGEWIAG
+1369 
-1377 ALAGL
+1377 
-1382 TGGDSNKAK
+1382 GGTSQ
-1391 KEYKK
+1391 
-1396 NKKKIPSGGTL
+1396 KKISKNPFYKSLFGG
-1407 LFSTGGFV
+1407 LFFSRGGFV

-1456 LGTNFLDNLN
+1456 LGTDFLDNLN
-1466 RFGIGALGGNR
+1466 RYGIGALRGNN

>member
-1 MVVRTIGVNITGAE
+1 MVVRTIGVNITGTE

-128 TLTLGKALGALTIG
+128 TLTLGKALGALAIG

-162 INTVR
+162 INAVR
-167 NVLQKGFVIG
+167 NVLQKGFTIG
-177 KVVTAPAVKTLTALG
+177 KIVTAPAVKTLTALG
-192 SLGKR
+192 SLGSK
-197 VGMTFV
+197 VGATFV
-203 KHFNSALS
+203 RHFNSALS

-413 NTIKTPKLAL
+413 NTIKTPKLAW

-498 KVSLPT
+498 KGSLPT

-558 FIGLGQVL
+558 FISLGQVM

-577 FVALYGDMVSKV
+577 FIALYGDMVSQV
-589 AGSSVIRNT
+589 ANSSVIKNS
-598 LTFINFIIDEVEKT
+598 LTFINFIIGEVKKT

-619 SGADRAFA
+619 NGADRAFT

-661 TAMATTVSSVKEL
+661 TAMATAVSSVKDL
-674 MNNMLNGGASGNFKK
+674 ANNMLNGGASGNFKK

-696 QGVSDYGDDPRGLG
+696 QGVSGYGEDPRGLG

-730 NKLFNTF
+730 NNLFNTF

-841 YQELLTGVLKSATG
+841 YQELLTGAIKSLTG
-855 NTGKKLLQAMADFV
+855 NSGKQLFQAMADFV
-869 KAVVTIIRDI
+869 KAVVSMIRDI
-879 IKHIGHGS
+879 LKYIGHGS
-887 VEGGLDRILKFF
+887 VESGFNSILKFF

-912 MGQYPGLTTGLIG
+912 MGQYPGLTTSLLG
-925 LVTIFGVIGKVLGA
+925 LVTIFGVIGKVLGSVA
-939 AAGMVSVAN
+939 KMVSVAN
-948 TLGLGGLAS
+948 ALGLGNLVS
-957 GAGGGGLL
+957 GAGGIAGGGGLL
-965 SGLLSKTPITSLL
+965 STTPITSLL

-983 NALQQFLSRAGT
+983 NALQQLLARAGT
-995 PAIGGIGGKIGSF
+995 PALNSAGLKVGAF
-1008 GASPLGMIASLVAQM
+1008 GASPIGAIASLVAQM
-1023 IADPVQNA
+1023 IADPVQRA
-1031 IGGHAGATV
+1031 IGGHEGATV
-1040 GGALKTAGAGLGLAG
+1040 GGGLKAAGASLGLAG
-1055 ATFTGASIGTA
+1055 ATFTGASLGTA
-1066 IMPGI
+1066 VFPGI
-1071 GTAVGALLGAITN
+1071 GTAIGALLGAIAS
-1084 LIMGGGK
+1084 LLLGGGK
-1091 NLLDGIEGLLT
+1091 NLMDGIEGLLT

-1119 RENAEAMSRARADE
+1119 RENAESVSRAMADE
-1133 HTTRDVLG
+1133 HTTRDILG

-1164 QQNFTDATAY
+1164 QQNFTDVTAY

-1306 LPDKALEFLVSQYD
+1306 LPDKALQFLVSQYD

-1329 KDKADH
+1329 KEKADH
-1335 EEKESKHKGDLSD
+1335 EEEESKHKGTLTD
-1348 AWTRIKNGVKAVWE
+1348 AWNRLKNAVQGVRDWVAGVIGGIAD
-1362 WVTGIFD
+1362 WVTGSK
-1369 GIGEWIAG
+1369 
-1377 ALAGL
+1377 
-1382 TGGDSNKAK
+1382 GGTSQ
-1391 KEYKK
+1391 
-1396 NKKKIPSGGTL
+1396 KKISKNPFYKSLFGG
-1407 LFSTGGFV
+1407 LFFSRGGFV

-1456 LGTNFLDNLN
+1456 LGTDFLDNLN
-1466 RFGIGALGGNR
+1466 RYGIGALRGNN

>member
-90 NDPLENMNDGA
+90 TDPLENMNDGA

-108 QSLRTQLNTIGGAL
+108 QSLRTRLNIIGGAL

-128 TLTLGKALGALTIG
+128 TLTLGKALGALAIG

-167 NVLQKGFVIG
+167 NVLQKGFTVG
-177 KVVTAPAVKTLTALG
+177 KIVTAPAVKTLTALG
-192 SLGKR
+192 SLGSR
-197 VGMTFV
+197 VGATFV
-203 KHFNSALS
+203 RHFNSALS

-230 GQTINQGVRSIVQ
+230 GQTINRGVRSIVQ

-267 TTEAVAQE
+267 TTESVAQE

-413 NTIKTPKLAL
+413 NTIKTPKLAW

-498 KVSLPT
+498 KGSLPT

-558 FIGLGQVL
+558 FISLGQVM
-566 LDNGALDTVAN
+566 LDNGALDTMAN
-577 FVALYGDMVSKV
+577 FIALYGDMVSQV
-589 AGSSVIRNT
+589 TNSSVIKNS
-598 LTFINFIIDEVEKT
+598 LTFINFIIDEVKKT

-619 SGADRAFA
+619 NGADRAFT
-627 GLLDFYTQLVSLAS
+627 GLLAFYTQLVSLAS

-661 TAMATTVSSVKEL
+661 TAMATAVSSVKDL
-674 MNNMLNGGASGNFKK
+674 ANNMLNGGASGNFKK

-696 QGVSDYGDDPRGLG
+696 QGVSGYGEDPRGLG

-730 NKLFNTF
+730 NNLFNTF

-827 SSVFQNLQKSLQPI
+827 SSVFQNMQKSLQPI
-841 YQELLTGVLKSATG
+841 YQELLTGALKSITG
-855 NTGKKLLQAMADFV
+855 NTGKQLFQAMADFV
-869 KAVVTIIRDI
+869 KAVVSMIRDI
-879 IKHIGHGS
+879 LKYIGHGS
-887 VEGGLDRILKFF
+887 VEGGFNTILKFF

-912 MGQYPGLTTGLIG
+912 MGQYPGLTTSLLG
-925 LVTIFGVIGKVLGA
+925 LVTIFGVIGKVLSS
-939 AAGMVSVAN
+939 AAGLVSVAN

-957 GAGGGGLL
+957 GAGGGLLGGLA
-965 SGLLSKTPITSLL
+965 STTPITSLL

-983 NALQQFLSRAGT
+983 NALQRILARAGT
-995 PAIGGIGGKIGSF
+995 PAIGGIAGKAGSF
-1008 GASPLGMIASLVAQM
+1008 GASPLGAISSLVAQM
-1023 IADPVQNA
+1023 IADPVQRA
-1031 IGGHAGATV
+1031 IGGHGGATV

-1055 ATFTGASIGTA
+1055 ATFTGVSIGTA

-1071 GTAVGALLGAITN
+1071 GTAVGALLGAIIN
-1084 LIMGGGK
+1084 LIIGGGK
-1091 NLLDGIEGLLT
+1091 NLFDGIEGLLT

-1119 RENAEAMSRARADE
+1119 RENAEAVSRAQADE

-1335 EEKESKHKGDLSD
+1335 EEEESKHKGTLTD
-1348 AWTRIKNGVKAVWE
+1348 AWNRLKNAVQGVRDWVAGVIGGIAD
-1362 WVTGIFD
+1362 WVTGSK
-1369 GIGEWIAG
+1369 
-1377 ALAGL
+1377 
-1382 TGGDSNKAK
+1382 GGTSQ
-1391 KEYKK
+1391 
-1396 NKKKIPSGGTL
+1396 KKISKNPFYKSLFGG
-1407 LFSTGGFV
+1407 LFFSRGGFV

-1466 RFGIGALGGNR
+1466 RYGIGALGGNR

>member
-90 NDPLENMNDGA
+90 NDPLEEMNDGA

-108 QSLRTQLNTIGGAL
+108 QSLRNQLNTIGGAL

-128 TLTLGKALGALTIG
+128 TLTLGKALGALAIG

-167 NVLQKGFVIG
+167 NVLQKGFTIG
-177 KVVTAPAVKTLTALG
+177 KIVTAPAVKTLTALG
-192 SLGKR
+192 NLGRR

-203 KHFNSALS
+203 SHFNSALS

-413 NTIKTPKLAL
+413 NTIKTPKLAW

-498 KVSLPT
+498 KGSLPT

-558 FIGLGQVL
+558 FISLGQVM
-566 LDNGALDTVAN
+566 LDNGALDTVVN
-577 FVALYGDMVSKV
+577 FIALYGDMVSQV
-589 AGSSVIRNT
+589 ANSSVIKNS
-598 LTFINFIIDEVEKT
+598 LTFINFIIGEVKKT

-619 SGADRAFA
+619 NGADRAFT

-661 TAMATTVSSVKEL
+661 TAMATAVSSVKDL
-674 MNNMLNGGASGNFKK
+674 ANNMLNGGASGNFKK

-696 QGVSDYGDDPRGLG
+696 QGVSGYGEDPRGLG

-730 NKLFNTF
+730 NNLFNTF

-841 YQELLTGVLKSATG
+841 YQELLTGAIKSLTG
-855 NTGKKLLQAMADFV
+855 NSGKQLFQAMADFV
-869 KAVVTIIRDI
+869 KAVVSMIRDI
-879 IKHIGHGS
+879 LKYIGHGS
-887 VEGGLDRILKFF
+887 VEGGFNTILKFF

-912 MGQYPGLTTGLIG
+912 MGQYPGLTTSLLGLIT
-925 LVTIFGVIGKVLGA
+925 VFGVIGKVLSS
-939 AAGMVSVAN
+939 AAGLVSVAN

-957 GAGGGGLL
+957 GAGGGLLGGLA
-965 SGLLSKTPITSLL
+965 STTPITSLL

-983 NALQQFLSRAGT
+983 NALQQLFARAGNFT
-995 PAIGGIGGKIGSF
+995 VGGIGGKVGSF
-1008 GASPLGMIASLVAQM
+1008 GASPLGAIASLVAQM
-1023 IADPVQNA
+1023 IADPVQRA
-1031 IGGHAGATV
+1031 IGGHGGATV

-1111 AAENAKSI
+1111 AAENAKAI
-1119 RENAEAMSRARADE
+1119 RENAEAVSRARADE

-1146 GGYLQNVTDMQK
+1146 GGYIQNVVEMQK

-1164 QQNFTDATAY
+1164 QQNFTDASAY
-1174 MQNSMQLLEQAGAT
+1174 MQNSMRFLEQAGAT

-1241 ILSALLNQVAI
+1241 ILSALLNQVAV

-1271 MDAYRQGAQNLTEE
+1271 MDAYRQGAQNLIEE

-1306 LPDKALEFLVSQYD
+1306 LPDKALQFLVSQYD

-1335 EEKESKHKGDLSD
+1335 EEKESKHKGTLTD
-1348 AWTRIKNGVKAVWE
+1348 AWNRLKNAVQGVRDWVAGVIGGIAD
-1362 WVTGIFD
+1362 WVTGNK
-1369 GIGEWIAG
+1369 
-1377 ALAGL
+1377 
-1382 TGGDSNKAK
+1382 GGTSQ
-1391 KEYKK
+1391 
-1396 NKKKIPSGGTL
+1396 KKISKNPFYKSLFGG
-1407 LFSTGGFV
+1407 LFFSRGGFV

>member
-128 TLTLGKALGALTIG
+128 TLTLGKALGALAIG

-167 NVLQKGFVIG
+167 NVLQKGFTIG
-177 KVVTAPAVKTLTALG
+177 KIVTAPAVKTLTALG

-203 KHFNSALS
+203 NHFNSALS

-413 NTIKTPKLAL
+413 NTIKTPKLAW

-498 KVSLPT
+498 KGSLPT

-558 FIGLGQVL
+558 FISLGQVM

-577 FVALYGDMVSKV
+577 FIALYGDMVSQV
-589 AGSSVIRNT
+589 ANSSVIKNS
-598 LTFINFIIDEVEKT
+598 LTFINFIIGEVKKT

-619 SGADRAFA
+619 NGADRAFT

-661 TAMATTVSSVKEL
+661 TTMATVVSSVKDL
-674 MNNMLNGGASGNFKK
+674 ANNMLNGGASGNFKK

-696 QGVSDYGDDPRGLG
+696 QGVSGYGEDPRGLG

-827 SSVFQNLQKSLQPI
+827 SSVFQNMQKSLQPI
-841 YQELLTGVLKSATG
+841 YQELLTGALKSITG
-855 NTGKKLLQAMADFV
+855 NTGKKLFQAMADFV
-869 KAVVTIIRDI
+869 KSVVSMIRDI
-879 IKHIGHGS
+879 LKYIGHGS
-887 VEGGLDRILKFF
+887 VESGFNSILKFF

-912 MGQYPGLTTGLIG
+912 MGQYPGLTTSLIG
-925 LVTIFGVIGKVLGA
+925 LVTIFGVIGKVLGSA
-939 AAGMVSVAN
+939 AKMVSVAN
-948 TLGLGGLAS
+948 ALGLGNLAS
-957 GAGGGGLL
+957 GAGGIAGGGLL
-965 SGLLSKTPITSLL
+965 STTPITSLL

-983 NALQQFLSRAGT
+983 NALQQLLARAGT
-995 PAIGGIGGKIGSF
+995 PALNSAGLKVGAF
-1008 GASPLGMIASLVAQM
+1008 GASPIGAIASLVAQM
-1023 IADPVQNA
+1023 IADPVQRA
-1031 IGGHAGATV
+1031 IGGHGGATV

-1055 ATFTGASIGTA
+1055 ATFTGASLGTA
-1066 IMPGI
+1066 VFPGI
-1071 GTAVGALLGAITN
+1071 GTAIGALLGAIAS
-1084 LIMGGGK
+1084 LLLGGGK
-1091 NLLDGIEGLLT
+1091 NLMDGIEGLLT

-1119 RENAEAMSRARADE
+1119 RENAESVSRAMADE

-1146 GGYLQNVTDMQK
+1146 GGYLQNMTDMQK

-1329 KDKADH
+1329 KEKADH
-1335 EEKESKHKGDLSD
+1335 EEKESKHKGTLED
-1348 AWTRIKNGVKAVWE
+1348 AWNRLKNAVQGVRDWVAGVIGGIAD
-1362 WVTGIFD
+1362 WVTGSK
-1369 GIGEWIAG
+1369 
-1377 ALAGL
+1377 
-1382 TGGDSNKAK
+1382 GGTSQ
-1391 KEYKK
+1391 
-1396 NKKKIPSGGTL
+1396 KKISKNPFYKSLFGG
-1407 LFSTGGFV
+1407 LFFSRGGFV

-1429 FQPRGTDTIPAML
+1429 FQPRGTDTVPAML

-1466 RFGIGALGGNR
+1466 RYGIGALRGNQ

>member
-83 TGDKGNG
+83 TGDKGNDT
-90 NDPLENMNDGA
+90 DPLENMNDGA

-128 TLTLGKALGALTIG
+128 TLTLGKALGALAIG

-162 INTVR
+162 INAVR
-167 NVLQKGFVIG
+167 NVLQKGFTIG
-177 KVVTAPAVKTLTALG
+177 KIVTAPAVKTLTALG
-192 SLGKR
+192 SLGHR
-197 VGMTFV
+197 VGATFV
-203 KHFNSALS
+203 RHFNSALS

-254 YETQMASFGQDRS
+254 YETQMSSFGQDRS

-413 NTIKTPKLAL
+413 NTIKTPKLAW

-533 NATTS
+533 NVTTS

-558 FIGLGQVL
+558 FISLGQVM

-577 FVALYGDMVSKV
+577 FIALYGDMVSQV
-589 AGSSVIRNT
+589 ANSSVIKNS
-598 LTFINFIIDEVEKT
+598 LTFINFIIGEVKKT

-619 SGADRAFA
+619 NGADRAFT

-661 TAMATTVSSVKEL
+661 TAMATAVSSVKDL
-674 MNNMLNGGASGNFKK
+674 ANNMLNGGASGNFKK

-696 QGVSDYGDDPRGLG
+696 QGVSGYGEDPRGLG

-788 LVEEVGKMW
+788 LVEEVGKIW

-827 SSVFQNLQKSLQPI
+827 SSVFQNMQKSLQPI
-841 YQELLTGVLKSATG
+841 YQELLTGALKSITG
-855 NTGKKLLQAMADFV
+855 NTGKKLFQAMADFV
-869 KAVVTIIRDI
+869 KAVVSMIRDI
-879 IKHIGHGS
+879 LKYIGHGS
-887 VEGGLDRILKFF
+887 VESGFNSILKFF

-912 MGQYPGLTTGLIG
+912 MGQYPGLTTSLLG
-925 LVTIFGVIGKVLGA
+925 LVTIFGVIGKVLGSVA
-939 AAGMVSVAN
+939 KMVSVAN
-948 TLGLGGLAS
+948 VLGLGNLAS
-957 GAGGGGLL
+957 GAGGIAGGGLL
-965 SGLLSKTPITSLL
+965 STTPITSLL
-978 ANSEG
+978 ANSGG
-983 NALQQFLSRAGT
+983 NALQQLLARAGT
-995 PAIGGIGGKIGSF
+995 PALNSAGLKVGAF
-1008 GASPLGMIASLVAQM
+1008 GASPIGAIASLVAQM
-1023 IADPVQNA
+1023 IADPVQRA
-1031 IGGHAGATV
+1031 IGGHGGATV

-1055 ATFTGASIGTA
+1055 ATFTGASLGTA
-1066 IMPGI
+1066 VFPGI
-1071 GTAVGALLGAITN
+1071 GTAIGALLGAITS
-1084 LIMGGGK
+1084 LLLGGGK
-1091 NLLDGIEGLLT
+1091 NLMDGIEGLLT

-1119 RENAEAMSRARADE
+1119 RENAEAVSRAQADE
-1133 HTTRDVLG
+1133 HTTRDILG

-1306 LPDKALEFLVSQYD
+1306 LPDKALQFLVSQYD

-1329 KDKADH
+1329 KEKADH
-1335 EEKESKHKGDLSD
+1335 EEEESKHKGNLTD
-1348 AWTRIKNGVKAVWE
+1348 AWNRLKNAVQGVRDWVAGVIGGIAD
-1362 WVTGIFD
+1362 WVTGSK
-1369 GIGEWIAG
+1369 
-1377 ALAGL
+1377 
-1382 TGGDSNKAK
+1382 GGTSQ
-1391 KEYKK
+1391 
-1396 NKKKIPSGGTL
+1396 KKISKNPFYKSLFGG
-1407 LFSTGGFV
+1407 LFFSRGGFV

-1456 LGTNFLDNLN
+1456 LGTDFLDNLN
-1466 RFGIGALGGNR
+1466 RYGIGALRGNN

>member
-162 INTVR
+162 INAVR
-167 NVLQKGFVIG
+167 NVLQKGFTIG
-177 KVVTAPAVKTLTALG
+177 KIVTAPAVKTLTALG
-192 SLGKR
+192 SLGSR
-197 VGMTFV
+197 VGATFV
-203 KHFNSALS
+203 RHFNSALS

-413 NTIKTPKLAL
+413 NTIKTPKLAW

-455 KDITALVEKSDPV
+455 KDITALVDKSDPV

-498 KVSLPT
+498 KGSLPT

-558 FIGLGQVL
+558 FISLGQVM

-577 FVALYGDMVSKV
+577 FIALYGDMVSQV
-589 AGSSVIRNT
+589 ANSSVIKNS
-598 LTFINFIIDEVEKT
+598 LTFINFIIGEVKKT

-619 SGADRAFA
+619 NGADRAFT

-661 TAMATTVSSVKEL
+661 TTMATVVSSVKDL
-674 MNNMLNGGASGNFKK
+674 ANNMLNGGASGNFKN

-696 QGVSDYGDDPRGLG
+696 QGVSGYGEDPRGLG

-730 NKLFNTF
+730 NNLFNTF

-763 GKIIEWFETKIK
+763 GKIIEWFGTKIK

-841 YQELLTGVLKSATG
+841 YQELLTGAIKSLTG
-855 NTGKKLLQAMADFV
+855 NSGKQLFQAMADFV
-869 KAVVTIIRDI
+869 KAVVSMIRDI
-879 IKHIGHGS
+879 LKYIGHGS
-887 VEGGLDRILKFF
+887 VESGFNAILKFF

-912 MGQYPGLTTGLIG
+912 MGQYPGLTTSLIG
-925 LVTIFGVIGKVLGA
+925 LVTIFGVIGKVLGSA
-939 AAGMVSVAN
+939 AKMVSVAN
-948 TLGLGGLAS
+948 ALGLGNLAS
-957 GAGGGGLL
+957 GAGGIAGGGLL
-965 SGLLSKTPITSLL
+965 STTPITSLL

-983 NALQQFLSRAGT
+983 NALQQLLARAGT
-995 PAIGGIGGKIGSF
+995 PALNSAGLKVGAF
-1008 GASPLGMIASLVAQM
+1008 GASPIGAIASLVAQM
-1023 IADPVQNA
+1023 IADPVQRA
-1031 IGGHAGATV
+1031 IGGHEGATV

-1055 ATFTGASIGTA
+1055 ATFTGASLGTA
-1066 IMPGI
+1066 VFPGI
-1071 GTAVGALLGAITN
+1071 GTAIGALLGAITN
-1084 LIMGGGK
+1084 LLLGGGK
-1091 NLLDGIEGLLT
+1091 NLMDGIEGLLT

-1119 RENAEAMSRARADE
+1119 RESAESVSRARADE

-1146 GGYLQNVTDMQK
+1146 GGYQQNVTDMQK

-1199 LGYNA
+1199 LGYTA

-1241 ILSALLNQVAI
+1241 ILSALLNQVAV

-1306 LPDKALEFLVSQYD
+1306 LPDKALQFLVSQYD

-1329 KDKADH
+1329 KEKADH
-1335 EEKESKHKGDLSD
+1335 EEEESKHKGTLTD
-1348 AWTRIKNGVKAVWE
+1348 AWDRLKNAVQGVRDWVAGVIGGIAD
-1362 WVTGIFD
+1362 WVTGSK
-1369 GIGEWIAG
+1369 
-1377 ALAGL
+1377 
-1382 TGGDSNKAK
+1382 GGTSQ
-1391 KEYKK
+1391 
-1396 NKKKIPSGGTL
+1396 KKISKNPFYKSLFGG
-1407 LFSTGGFV
+1407 LFFSRGGFV

-1456 LGTNFLDNLN
+1456 LGTDFLDNLN
-1466 RFGIGALGGNR
+1466 RYGIGALRGNN

>member
-83 TGDKGNG
+83 TGANGNG
-90 NDPLENMNDGA
+90 TDPLENMNDGA

-128 TLTLGKALGALTIG
+128 TLTLGKALGALAIG

-167 NVLQKGFVIG
+167 NVLQKGFTVG
-177 KVVTAPAVKTLTALG
+177 KIVTLPAVKTLTALG
-192 SLGKR
+192 SLGSK
-197 VGMTFV
+197 VGATFV
-203 KHFNSALS
+203 RHFNSALS

-230 GQTINQGVRSIVQ
+230 GQTVNQGVRSIVQ

-413 NTIKTPKLAL
+413 NTIKTPKLAW

-533 NATTS
+533 NVTTS

-553 RLVAK
+553 RLVTK
-558 FIGLGQVL
+558 FISLGQVM

-577 FVALYGDMVSKV
+577 FIALYGDMVSQV
-589 AGSSVIRNT
+589 ANSSVIKNS
-598 LTFINFIIDEVEKT
+598 LTFINFIIGEVKKT

-619 SGADRAFA
+619 NGADRAFT

-661 TAMATTVSSVKEL
+661 TTMATAVSSVKDL
-674 MNNMLNGGASGNFKK
+674 ANNMLNGGASGNFKK

-696 QGVSDYGDDPRGLG
+696 QGVSGYGEDPRGLG

-788 LVEEVGKMW
+788 IVEEVGKMW

-841 YQELLTGVLKSATG
+841 YQELLTGAIKSLTG
-855 NTGKKLLQAMADFV
+855 NTGKKLFQAMADFV
-869 KAVVTIIRDI
+869 KAVVSMIRDI
-879 IKHIGHGS
+879 LKYIGHGS
-887 VEGGLDRILKFF
+887 VESGFNSILKFF

-912 MGQYPGLTTGLIG
+912 MGQYPGLTTSLLG
-925 LVTIFGVIGKVLGA
+925 LVTIFGVIGKVLGSVA
-939 AAGMVSVAN
+939 KMVSVAN
-948 TLGLGGLAS
+948 ALGLGNLAS
-957 GAGGGGLL
+957 GAGGIAGGGLL
-965 SGLLSKTPITSLL
+965 STTPITSLL

-983 NALQQFLSRAGT
+983 NALQQLLARAGT
-995 PAIGGIGGKIGSF
+995 PALNSAGLKVGAF
-1008 GASPLGMIASLVAQM
+1008 GASPIGAIASLVAQM
-1023 IADPVQNA
+1023 IADPVQRA
-1031 IGGHAGATV
+1031 IGGHGGATV

-1055 ATFTGASIGTA
+1055 ATFTGASLGTA
-1066 IMPGI
+1066 VFPGI
-1071 GTAVGALLGAITN
+1071 GTAIGALLGAITS
-1084 LIMGGGK
+1084 LLLGGGK
-1091 NLLDGIEGLLT
+1091 NLMDGIEGLLT

-1111 AAENAKSI
+1111 AAENAKAI
-1119 RENAEAMSRARADE
+1119 RENAEAVSRARADE

-1329 KDKADH
+1329 KEKADQ
-1335 EEKESKHKGDLSD
+1335 EEEESKHKGTLTD
-1348 AWTRIKNGVKAVWE
+1348 AWNRLKNAVQGVRDWVAGVIGGIAD
-1362 WVTGIFD
+1362 WVTGSK
-1369 GIGEWIAG
+1369 
-1377 ALAGL
+1377 
-1382 TGGDSNKAK
+1382 GGTSQ
-1391 KEYKK
+1391 
-1396 NKKKIPSGGTL
+1396 KKISKNPFYKSLFGG
-1407 LFSTGGFV
+1407 LFFSRGGFV

>member
-128 TLTLGKALGALTIG
+128 TLTLGKALGALAIG

-162 INTVR
+162 INAVR
-167 NVLQKGFVIG
+167 NVLQKGFTIG
-177 KVVTAPAVKTLTALG
+177 KIVTAPAVKTLTALG
-192 SLGKR
+192 SLGRR
-197 VGMTFV
+197 VGATFV
-203 KHFNSALS
+203 RHFNSALS

-254 YETQMASFGQDRS
+254 YETQMASFGQDRG

-413 NTIKTPKLAL
+413 NTIKTPKLAW

-498 KVSLPT
+498 KGSLPT

-558 FIGLGQVL
+558 FISLGQVM
-566 LDNGALDTVAN
+566 LDNGALDTVAD
-577 FVALYGDMVSKV
+577 FIALYGDMVSQV
-589 AGSSVIRNT
+589 ANSSVIKNS
-598 LTFINFIIDEVEKT
+598 LTFINFIIDEVKKT

-619 SGADRAFA
+619 NGADRAFT

-661 TAMATTVSSVKEL
+661 TAMATAVSSVKDL
-674 MNNMLNGGASGNFKK
+674 ANNMLNGGASGNFKK

-696 QGVSDYGDDPRGLG
+696 QGVSGYGEDPRGLG

-730 NKLFNTF
+730 NNLFNTF

-827 SSVFQNLQKSLQPI
+827 SSVFQNMQKSLQPI
-841 YQELLTGVLKSATG
+841 YQELLTGALKSITG
-855 NTGKKLLQAMADFV
+855 NTGKKLFQAMADFV
-869 KAVVTIIRDI
+869 KAVVSMIRDI
-879 IKHIGHGS
+879 LKYIGHGS
-887 VEGGLDRILKFF
+887 VESGFNSILKFF

-912 MGQYPGLTTGLIG
+912 MGQYPGLTTSLLGLIT
-925 LVTIFGVIGKVLGA
+925 VFGVIGKVLSS
-939 AAGMVSVAN
+939 AAGLVTVAN

-957 GAGGGGLL
+957 GAGGGLLGGLA
-965 SGLLSKTPITSLL
+965 STTPITSLL

-983 NALQQFLSRAGT
+983 NAVQQFFARAGT

-1008 GASPLGMIASLVAQM
+1008 GASPLGAIASLVAQM
-1023 IADPVQNA
+1023 IADPVQRA
-1031 IGGHAGATV
+1031 IGGHGGATV

-1119 RENAEAMSRARADE
+1119 RENAEAVSRARADE

-1146 GGYLQNVTDMQK
+1146 GGYMQNVVEMQK

-1164 QQNFTDATAY
+1164 QQNFTDASAY
-1174 MQNSMQLLEQAGAT
+1174 MQNSMRFLEQAGAT

-1241 ILSALLNQVAI
+1241 ILSALLNQVAV

-1306 LPDKALEFLVSQYD
+1306 LPDKALQFLVSQYD

-1329 KDKADH
+1329 KDKADQ
-1335 EEKESKHKGDLSD
+1335 EEKGSKHNGTLED
-1348 AWTRIKNGVKAVWE
+1348 AWNRLKNAVQGVRDWVAGVIGGIAD
-1362 WVTGIFD
+1362 WVTG
-1369 GIGEWIAG
+1369 
-1377 ALAGL
+1377 
-1382 TGGDSNKAK
+1382 SK
-1391 KEYKK
+1391 
-1396 NKKKIPSGGTL
+1396 GGTSQKNISKNPFYKS
-1407 LFSTGGFV
+1407 LFGGLFFSRGGFV

-1466 RFGIGALGGNR
+1466 RYGIGALGGNR

>member
-52 VNIGFSTAQFQ
+52 VNIGFSIAQFQ
-63 REWSAFKKRVA
+63 REWSVFKKRVA

-90 NDPLENMNDGA
+90 NDPLENMNEGA

-128 TLTLGKALGALTIG
+128 TLTLGKALGALAIG

-162 INTVR
+162 INAVR
-167 NVLQKGFVIG
+167 NVLQKGFTIG
-177 KVVTAPAVKTLTALG
+177 KIVTAPAVKTLTALG
-192 SLGKR
+192 SLGSR
-197 VGMTFV
+197 VGATFV
-203 KHFNSALS
+203 RHFNSALS

-230 GQTINQGVRSIVQ
+230 GQTINKGVRSIVQ

-413 NTIKTPKLAL
+413 NTIKTPKLAW

-498 KVSLPT
+498 KGSLPT

-558 FIGLGQVL
+558 FISLGQVM

-577 FVALYGDMVSKV
+577 FIALYGDMVSQV
-589 AGSSVIRNT
+589 TNSSVIKNS
-598 LTFINFIIDEVEKT
+598 LTFINFIIDEVKKT

-619 SGADRAFA
+619 SGADRAFT

-661 TAMATTVSSVKEL
+661 TAMATAVSSVKDL
-674 MNNMLNGGASGNFKK
+674 ANNMLNGGASGNFKK

-696 QGVSDYGDDPRGLG
+696 QGVSDYGEDPRGLG
-710 RTILFIQKVRKF
+710 RTILFIQKVREF

-827 SSVFQNLQKSLQPI
+827 SSVFQNMQKSLQPI
-841 YQELLTGVLKSATG
+841 YQELLTGALKSITG
-855 NTGKKLLQAMADFV
+855 NTSKKLFQAMADFV
-869 KAVVTIIRDI
+869 KAVVSMIRDI
-879 IKHIGHGS
+879 LKYIGHGS
-887 VEGGLDRILKFF
+887 VESGFNSILKFF

-912 MGQYPGLTTGLIG
+912 MGQYPGLTTSLLG
-925 LVTIFGVIGKVLGA
+925 LVTIFGVIGKVLSSA
-939 AAGMVSVAN
+939 AKMVSVAN
-948 TLGLGGLAS
+948 ALGLGNLVS
-957 GAGGGGLL
+957 GAGGIAGGGLL
-965 SGLLSKTPITSLL
+965 STTPITSLL

-983 NALQQFLSRAGT
+983 NALQQLLARAGT
-995 PAIGGIGGKIGSF
+995 PALNSAGLKVGAF
-1008 GASPLGMIASLVAQM
+1008 GASPIGAIASLVAQM
-1023 IADPVQNA
+1023 IADPVQRA
-1031 IGGHAGATV
+1031 IGGHGGATV

-1055 ATFTGASIGTA
+1055 ATFTGASLGTA
-1066 IMPGI
+1066 VFPGI
-1071 GTAVGALLGAITN
+1071 GTAIGALLGAITN
-1084 LIMGGGK
+1084 LILGGGK
-1091 NLLDGIEGLLT
+1091 NLMDGIEGLLT

-1119 RENAEAMSRARADE
+1119 RENAEAVSRARADE
-1133 HTTRDVLG
+1133 YTTRDVLG

-1146 GGYLQNVTDMQK
+1146 GGYLQNLTDMHK

-1164 QQNFTDATAY
+1164 RQNFTDATAY

-1241 ILSALLNQVAI
+1241 TLSALLNQVAI

-1271 MDAYRQGAQNLTEE
+1271 MDAYRQSAQNLTEE

-1306 LPDKALEFLVSQYD
+1306 LPDKVLQFLVSQYD

-1329 KDKADH
+1329 KDKADY
-1335 EEKESKHKGDLSD
+1335 EEEESKHKDTLID
-1348 AWTRIKNGVKAVWE
+1348 AWNRLKNAVQGVRDWVAGVIGGIAD
-1362 WVTGIFD
+1362 WVTG
-1369 GIGEWIAG
+1369 
-1377 ALAGL
+1377 
-1382 TGGDSNKAK
+1382 S
-1391 KEYKK
+1391 KEGTSQKNISKNPFYK
-1396 NKKKIPSGGTL
+1396 S
-1407 LFSTGGFV
+1407 LFEGVFFSRGGFV

-1466 RFGIGALGGNR
+1466 RFGIGALRGNN

>member
-128 TLTLGKALGALTIG
+128 TLTLGKALGALAIG

-162 INTVR
+162 INAVR
-167 NVLQKGFVIG
+167 NVLQKGFTIG
-177 KVVTAPAVKTLTALG
+177 KIVTAPAVKTLTALG
-192 SLGKR
+192 SLGSR
-197 VGMTFV
+197 VGATFV
-203 KHFNSALS
+203 RHFNSALS

-413 NTIKTPKLAL
+413 NTIKTPKLAW

-498 KVSLPT
+498 KGSLPT

-558 FIGLGQVL
+558 FISLGQVM

-577 FVALYGDMVSKV
+577 FIALYGDMVSQV
-589 AGSSVIRNT
+589 TNSSVIKNS
-598 LTFINFIIDEVEKT
+598 LTFINFIIDEVKKT

-619 SGADRAFA
+619 NGADRAFT

-661 TAMATTVSSVKEL
+661 TAMATAVSSVKDL
-674 MNNMLNGGASGNFKK
+674 ANNMLNGGASGNFKK

-696 QGVSDYGDDPRGLG
+696 QGVSGYGEDPRGLG

-730 NKLFNTF
+730 NNLFNTF

-757 EVANIF
+757 EVVNIF

-827 SSVFQNLQKSLQPI
+827 SSVFQNMQKSLQPI
-841 YQELLTGVLKSATG
+841 YQELLTGALKSITG
-855 NTGKKLLQAMADFV
+855 NTGKKLFQAMADFV
-869 KAVVTIIRDI
+869 KAVVSMIRDI
-879 IKHIGHGS
+879 LKYIGHGS
-887 VEGGLDRILKFF
+887 VESGFNSILKFF

-912 MGQYPGLTTGLIG
+912 MGQYPGLTTSLIG
-925 LVTIFGVIGKVLGA
+925 LVTIFGVIGKVLGSA
-939 AAGMVSVAN
+939 AKMVSVAN
-948 TLGLGGLAS
+948 ALGLGNLAF
-957 GAGGGGLL
+957 GAGGIAGGGLL
-965 SGLLSKTPITSLL
+965 STTPITSLL

-983 NALQQFLSRAGT
+983 NALQQFLARAGT

-1008 GASPLGMIASLVAQM
+1008 GASPLGAIASLVAQM
-1023 IADPVQNA
+1023 IADPVQRA
-1031 IGGHAGATV
+1031 IGGHGGATV

-1119 RENAEAMSRARADE
+1119 RENAEAVSRARADE

-1306 LPDKALEFLVSQYD
+1306 LPDKALQFLVSQYD

-1329 KDKADH
+1329 KEKADH
-1335 EEKESKHKGDLSD
+1335 EEKESKHNGTLED
-1348 AWTRIKNGVKAVWE
+1348 AWNRLKNAVQGVRDWVAGVIGGIAD
-1362 WVTGIFD
+1362 WVTGSK
-1369 GIGEWIAG
+1369 
-1377 ALAGL
+1377 
-1382 TGGDSNKAK
+1382 GGTSQ
-1391 KEYKK
+1391 
-1396 NKKKIPSGGTL
+1396 KKISKNPFYKSLFGG
-1407 LFSTGGFV
+1407 LFFSRGGFV

-1466 RFGIGALGGNR
+1466 RYGIGALGGNR

>member
-90 NDPLENMNDGA
+90 TDPLENMNDGA

-128 TLTLGKALGALTIG
+128 TLTLGKALGALAIG

-162 INTVR
+162 INAVR
-167 NVLQKGFVIG
+167 NVLQKGFTIG
-177 KVVTAPAVKTLTALG
+177 KIVTAPAVKTLTALG
-192 SLGKR
+192 SLGRR
-197 VGMTFV
+197 VGATFV
-203 KHFNSALS
+203 NHFNSALS

-413 NTIKTPKLAL
+413 NTIKTPKLAW

-498 KVSLPT
+498 KGSLPT

-558 FIGLGQVL
+558 FISLGQVL

-577 FVALYGDMVSKV
+577 FIALYGDMVSQV
-589 AGSSVIRNT
+589 TNSSVIKNS
-598 LTFINFIIDEVEKT
+598 LTFINFIIDEVKKT

-619 SGADRAFA
+619 SGADRAFT

-661 TAMATTVSSVKEL
+661 TAMATAVSSVKDL
-674 MNNMLNGGASGNFKK
+674 ANNMFNGGASGNFKK

-696 QGVSDYGDDPRGLG
+696 QGVSGYGEDPRGLG

-827 SSVFQNLQKSLQPI
+827 SSVFQNMQKSLQPI
-841 YQELLTGVLKSATG
+841 YQELLTGALKSITG
-855 NTGKKLLQAMADFV
+855 NTGKKLFQAMADFV
-869 KAVVTIIRDI
+869 KAVVSMIRDI
-879 IKHIGHGS
+879 LKYIGHGS
-887 VEGGLDRILKFF
+887 VESGFNSILKFF

-912 MGQYPGLTTGLIG
+912 MGQYPGLTTSLLG
-925 LVTIFGVIGKVLGA
+925 LVTIFGVIGKVLGSA
-939 AAGMVSVAN
+939 AKMVSVAN
-948 TLGLGGLAS
+948 ALGLGNLAS
-957 GAGGGGLL
+957 GAGGIAGGGLL
-965 SGLLSKTPITSLL
+965 STTPITSLL

-983 NALQQFLSRAGT
+983 NALQQLLARAGT
-995 PAIGGIGGKIGSF
+995 PALSSAGLKVGAF
-1008 GASPLGMIASLVAQM
+1008 GASPIGAIASLVAQM
-1023 IADPVQNA
+1023 IADPVQRA
-1031 IGGHAGATV
+1031 IGGHGGATV

-1055 ATFTGASIGTA
+1055 ATFTGASLGTA
-1066 IMPGI
+1066 VFPGI
-1071 GTAVGALLGAITN
+1071 GTAIGALLGAIAS
-1084 LIMGGGK
+1084 LLLGGGK
-1091 NLLDGIEGLLT
+1091 NLMDGIEGLLT

-1119 RENAEAMSRARADE
+1119 RENAESVSRAMADE

-1146 GGYLQNVTDMQK
+1146 GGYLQNMTDMQK

-1329 KDKADH
+1329 KEKADH
-1335 EEKESKHKGDLSD
+1335 EEEESKHKGTLTD
-1348 AWTRIKNGVKAVWE
+1348 AWNRLKNAVQGVRDWVAGVIGGIAD
-1362 WVTGIFD
+1362 WVTGSK
-1369 GIGEWIAG
+1369 
-1377 ALAGL
+1377 
-1382 TGGDSNKAK
+1382 GGTSQ
-1391 KEYKK
+1391 
-1396 NKKKIPSGGTL
+1396 KKISKNPFYKSLFGG
-1407 LFSTGGFV
+1407 LFFSRGGFV

-1456 LGTNFLDNLN
+1456 LGTDFLDNLN
-1466 RFGIGALGGNR
+1466 RYGIGALRGNN

>member
-128 TLTLGKALGALTIG
+128 TLTLGKALGALAIG

-162 INTVR
+162 INAVR
-167 NVLQKGFVIG
+167 NVLQKGFTIG
-177 KVVTAPAVKTLTALG
+177 KIVTAPAVKTLTALG
-192 SLGKR
+192 SLGSR
-197 VGMTFV
+197 VGATFV
-203 KHFNSALS
+203 RHFNSALS
-211 NLGRGVIHMNS
+211 NLGRGIIHMNS

-230 GQTINQGVRSIVQ
+230 GQTINRGVRSIVQ

-413 NTIKTPKLAL
+413 NTIKTPKLAW

-498 KVSLPT
+498 KGSLPT

-558 FIGLGQVL
+558 FISLGQVM

-577 FVALYGDMVSKV
+577 FIALYGDMVSQV
-589 AGSSVIRNT
+589 ANSSVIKNS
-598 LTFINFIIDEVEKT
+598 LTFINFIIGEVKKT

-619 SGADRAFA
+619 NGADRAFT

-661 TAMATTVSSVKEL
+661 TAMATAVSSVKDL
-674 MNNMLNGGASGNFKK
+674 ANNMLNGGASGNFKK

-696 QGVSDYGDDPRGLG
+696 QGVSGYGEDPRGLG

-730 NKLFNTF
+730 NNLFNTF

-827 SSVFQNLQKSLQPI
+827 SSVFQNMQKSLQPI
-841 YQELLTGVLKSATG
+841 YQELLTGALKSITG
-855 NTGKKLLQAMADFV
+855 NTGKKLFQAMADFV
-869 KAVVTIIRDI
+869 KAVVSMIRDI
-879 IKHIGHGS
+879 LKYIGHGS
-887 VEGGLDRILKFF
+887 VESGFNSILKFF

-912 MGQYPGLTTGLIG
+912 MGQYPGLTTSLIG
-925 LVTIFGVIGKVLGA
+925 LVTIFGVIGKVLGSA
-939 AAGMVSVAN
+939 AKMVSVAN
-948 TLGLGGLAS
+948 ALGLGNLAS
-957 GAGGGGLL
+957 GAGGIAGGGLL
-965 SGLLSKTPITSLL
+965 STTPITSLL

-983 NALQQFLSRAGT
+983 NALQQLLARAGT
-995 PAIGGIGGKIGSF
+995 PALNSAGLKVGAF
-1008 GASPLGMIASLVAQM
+1008 GASPIGAIASLVAQM
-1023 IADPVQNA
+1023 IADPVQRA
-1031 IGGHAGATV
+1031 IGGHGGATV

-1055 ATFTGASIGTA
+1055 ATFTGASLGTA
-1066 IMPGI
+1066 VFPGI
-1071 GTAVGALLGAITN
+1071 GTAIGALLGAITS
-1084 LIMGGGK
+1084 LLLGGGK
-1091 NLLDGIEGLLT
+1091 NLMDGIEGLLT

-1119 RENAEAMSRARADE
+1119 RENAESVSRAMADE
-1133 HTTRDVLG
+1133 HTTRDILG

-1329 KDKADH
+1329 KEKADH
-1335 EEKESKHKGDLSD
+1335 EEKGSKHKGTLED
-1348 AWTRIKNGVKAVWE
+1348 AWNRLKNAVQGVRDWVAGVIGGIAD
-1362 WVTGIFD
+1362 WVTGSK
-1369 GIGEWIAG
+1369 
-1377 ALAGL
+1377 
-1382 TGGDSNKAK
+1382 GGTSQ
-1391 KEYKK
+1391 
-1396 NKKKIPSGGTL
+1396 KKISKNPFYKSLFGG
-1407 LFSTGGFV
+1407 LFFSRGGFV

-1456 LGTNFLDNLN
+1456 LGTDFLDNLN
-1466 RFGIGALGGNR
+1466 RYGIGALGGNQ

>member
-128 TLTLGKALGALTIG
+128 TLTLGKALGALAIG

-162 INTVR
+162 INAVR
-167 NVLQKGFVIG
+167 NVLQKGFTIG
-177 KVVTAPAVKTLTALG
+177 KIVTAPAVKTLTALG
-192 SLGKR
+192 SLGRR
-197 VGMTFV
+197 VGATFV
-203 KHFNSALS
+203 RHFNSALS

-413 NTIKTPKLAL
+413 NTIKTPKLAW

-437 VGAEGPLKGL
+437 IGAEGPLKGL

-498 KVSLPT
+498 KGSLPT

-558 FIGLGQVL
+558 FISLGQVM

-577 FVALYGDMVSKV
+577 FIALYGDMVSQV
-589 AGSSVIRNT
+589 ANSSVIKNS
-598 LTFINFIIDEVEKT
+598 LTFINFIISEVKKT

-619 SGADRAFA
+619 NGADRAFT

-661 TAMATTVSSVKEL
+661 TAMATAVSSVKDL
-674 MNNMLNGGASGNFKK
+674 ANNMLNGEASGSFKK
-689 GLELGFQ
+689 GLKLGFQ
-696 QGVSDYGDDPRGLG
+696 QGVSDYGEDPRGLG

-841 YQELLTGVLKSATG
+841 YQELLTGAIKSLTG
-855 NTGKKLLQAMADFV
+855 NSGKQLFQAMADFV
-869 KAVVTIIRDI
+869 KAVVSMIRDI
-879 IKHIGHGS
+879 LKYIGHGS
-887 VEGGLDRILKFF
+887 VESGFNTILKFF

-912 MGQYPGLTTGLIG
+912 MGQYPGLTTSLLG
-925 LVTIFGVIGKVLGA
+925 LVTIFGVIGKVLGSA
-939 AAGMVSVAN
+939 AKMVSVAN
-948 TLGLGGLAS
+948 ALGLGNLAS
-957 GAGGGGLL
+957 GAGGIAGGGLL
-965 SGLLSKTPITSLL
+965 STTPITSLL

-983 NALQQFLSRAGT
+983 NALQQLLARAGT
-995 PAIGGIGGKIGSF
+995 PTLNSAGLKVGAF
-1008 GASPLGMIASLVAQM
+1008 GASPIGAIASLVAQM
-1023 IADPVQNA
+1023 IADPVQRA
-1031 IGGHAGATV
+1031 IGGHGGATV

-1091 NLLDGIEGLLT
+1091 SLLDGIEGLLT

-1111 AAENAKSI
+1111 AAENAKAI
-1119 RENAEAMSRARADE
+1119 RENAEAVSRARADE
-1133 HTTRDVLG
+1133 HTTQDILG

-1146 GGYLQNVTDMQK
+1146 GGYLQNLTDMQK

-1188 DSATMRQTLFD
+1188 DSATMRQALFN

-1241 ILSALLNQVAI
+1241 ILSALLNQVAV
-1252 AQGRQFTDI
+1252 AQGRQYTDI
-1261 VDEQGNLITQ
+1261 VDAQGNLITQ
-1271 MDAYRQGAQNLTEE
+1271 MDAYRQGAQSLTEE
-1285 KRRELQQKLIDAGV
+1285 KRQELQQKLIDAGV

-1320 TYTNTMKAE
+1320 TYSNTMKAE
-1329 KDKADH
+1329 KKKAEDQ
-1335 EEKESKHKGDLSD
+1335 EKESKHKGTLQD
-1348 AWTRIKNGVKAVWE
+1348 AWDRLV
-1362 WVTGIFD
+1362 
-1369 GIGEWIAG
+1369 G
-1377 ALAGL
+1377 ALEGIRDWVAGIL
-1382 TGGDSNKAK
+1382 GGIADWITGSKSGTS
-1391 KEYKK
+1391 KK
-1396 NKKKIPSGGTL
+1396 NYDKGKKKLPSGSGL

>member
-101 RRFMSNS
+101 RRFMYNS

-128 TLTLGKALGALTIG
+128 TLTLGKALGALAIG

-162 INTVR
+162 INAVR
-167 NVLQKGFVIG
+167 NVLQKGFTIG
-177 KVVTAPAVKTLTALG
+177 KIVTAPAVKTLTALG
-192 SLGKR
+192 SLGRR
-197 VGMTFV
+197 VGATFV
-203 KHFNSALS
+203 RHFNSALS

-413 NTIKTPKLAL
+413 NTIKTPKLAW

-498 KVSLPT
+498 KGSLPT

-558 FIGLGQVL
+558 FISLGQVM

-577 FVALYGDMVSKV
+577 FIALYGDMISQV
-589 AGSSVIRNT
+589 ANSSVIKNS
-598 LTFINFIIDEVEKT
+598 LTFINFIIDEVKKT

-619 SGADRAFA
+619 NGADRAFT

-661 TAMATTVSSVKEL
+661 TAMATAVSSVKDL
-674 MNNMLNGGASGNFKK
+674 MNNMLNGEASGSFKK
-689 GLELGFQ
+689 GLKLGFQ
-696 QGVSDYGDDPRGLG
+696 QGVSDYGEDPRGLG

-827 SSVFQNLQKSLQPI
+827 SSVFQNMQKSLQPI
-841 YQELLTGVLKSATG
+841 YQELLTGALKSITG
-855 NTGKKLLQAMADFV
+855 NTGKKLFQAMADFV
-869 KAVVTIIRDI
+869 KAVVSMIRDI
-879 IKHIGHGS
+879 LKYIGHGS
-887 VEGGLDRILKFF
+887 VESGFNSILKFF

-912 MGQYPGLTTGLIG
+912 MGQYPGLTTSLIG
-925 LVTIFGVIGKVLGA
+925 LVTIFGVIGKVLGSA
-939 AAGMVSVAN
+939 AKMVSVAN
-948 TLGLGGLAS
+948 ALGLGNLAS
-957 GAGGGGLL
+957 GAGGIAGGGLL
-965 SGLLSKTPITSLL
+965 STTPITSLL

-983 NALQQFLSRAGT
+983 NALQQLLARAGT
-995 PAIGGIGGKIGSF
+995 PALNSAGLKVGAF
-1008 GASPLGMIASLVAQM
+1008 GASPIGAIASLVAQM
-1023 IADPVQNA
+1023 IADPVQRA
-1031 IGGHAGATV
+1031 IGGHGGATV

-1055 ATFTGASIGTA
+1055 ATFTGASLGTA
-1066 IMPGI
+1066 VFPGI
-1071 GTAVGALLGAITN
+1071 GTAIGALLGAIAS
-1084 LIMGGGK
+1084 LLLGGGK
-1091 NLLDGIEGLLT
+1091 NLMDGIEGLLT

-1119 RENAEAMSRARADE
+1119 RENAEAVSRAQADE
-1133 HTTRDVLG
+1133 YTTRDILG

-1174 MQNSMQLLEQAGAT
+1174 MQNSMRFLEQAGAT

-1271 MDAYRQGAQNLTEE
+1271 MEAYRQGAQNLTDE
-1285 KRRELQQKLIDAGV
+1285 KRQELQQKLIDAGV

-1306 LPDKALEFLVSQYD
+1306 LPDKALQFLVSQYD
-1320 TYTNTMKAE
+1320 TFNSTMKAE

-1348 AWTRIKNGVKAVWE
+1348 AWTRIKDGVKAVWE

-1466 RFGIGALGGNR
+1466 RYGIGALGGNR

>member
-83 TGDKGNG
+83 TGDRGNG
-90 NDPLENMNDGA
+90 TDPLENMNDGA

-128 TLTLGKALGALTIG
+128 TLTLGKALGALAIG

-162 INTVR
+162 INAVR
-167 NVLQKGFVIG
+167 NVLQKGFTIG

-192 SLGKR
+192 SLGRR
-197 VGMTFV
+197 VGATFV
-203 KHFNSALS
+203 NHFNSALS

-413 NTIKTPKLAL
+413 NTIKTPKLAW

-498 KVSLPT
+498 KGSLPT

-514 GGRVAQG
+514 GSRVAQG

-558 FIGLGQVL
+558 FISLGQVM

-577 FVALYGDMVSKV
+577 FIALYGDMVSQV
-589 AGSSVIRNT
+589 ANSSVIKNS
-598 LTFINFIIDEVEKT
+598 LTFINFIIGEVKKT

-619 SGADRAFA
+619 NGADRAFT

-661 TAMATTVSSVKEL
+661 TTMATVVSSVKDL
-674 MNNMLNGGASGNFKK
+674 ANNMLNGGASGNFKK

-696 QGVSDYGDDPRGLG
+696 QGVSGYGEDPRGLG

-730 NKLFNTF
+730 NNLFNTF

-841 YQELLTGVLKSATG
+841 YQELLTGAIKSITG
-855 NTGKKLLQAMADFV
+855 NTGKKLFQAMADFV
-869 KAVVTIIRDI
+869 KAVVSMIRDI
-879 IKHIGHGS
+879 LKYIGHGS
-887 VEGGLDRILKFF
+887 VESGFNSILKFF

-912 MGQYPGLTTGLIG
+912 MGQYPGLTTSLLG
-925 LVTIFGVIGKVLGA
+925 LVTIFGVIGKVLGSA
-939 AAGMVSVAN
+939 AKMVSVAN
-948 TLGLGGLAS
+948 ALGLGNLAS
-957 GAGGGGLL
+957 GAGGIAGGGLL
-965 SGLLSKTPITSLL
+965 STTPITSLL

-983 NALQQFLSRAGT
+983 NALQQLLARAGT
-995 PAIGGIGGKIGSF
+995 PALNSAGLKVGAF
-1008 GASPLGMIASLVAQM
+1008 GASPIGAIASLVAQM
-1023 IADPVQNA
+1023 IADPVQRA
-1031 IGGHAGATV
+1031 IGGHGGATV

-1055 ATFTGASIGTA
+1055 ATFTGASLGTA
-1066 IMPGI
+1066 VFPGI
-1071 GTAVGALLGAITN
+1071 GTAIGALLGAIAS
-1084 LIMGGGK
+1084 LILGGGK
-1091 NLLDGIEGLLT
+1091 NLMDGIEGLLT

-1111 AAENAKSI
+1111 AAENAKAI
-1119 RENAEAMSRARADE
+1119 RENAEAVSRARADE

-1146 GGYLQNVTDMQK
+1146 GGYIQNVVEMQK

-1164 QQNFTDATAY
+1164 QQNFTDASAY
-1174 MQNSMQLLEQAGAT
+1174 MQNSMRFLEQAGAT

-1241 ILSALLNQVAI
+1241 ILSALLNQVAV

-1306 LPDKALEFLVSQYD
+1306 LPDKALQFLVSQYD

-1329 KDKADH
+1329 KEKADH
-1335 EEKESKHKGDLSD
+1335 EEKESKHKGTLED
-1348 AWTRIKNGVKAVWE
+1348 AWNRLKNAVQGVRDWVAGVIGGIAD
-1362 WVTGIFD
+1362 WVTGSK
-1369 GIGEWIAG
+1369 
-1377 ALAGL
+1377 
-1382 TGGDSNKAK
+1382 GGTSQ
-1391 KEYKK
+1391 
-1396 NKKKIPSGGTL
+1396 KKISKNPFYKSLFGG
-1407 LFSTGGFV
+1407 LFFSRGGFV

-1429 FQPRGTDTIPAML
+1429 FQPRGTDTVPAML

-1456 LGTNFLDNLN
+1456 LGTDFLDNLN
-1466 RFGIGALGGNR
+1466 RYGIGALRGNN

>member
-90 NDPLENMNDGA
+90 TDPLENMNDGA

-128 TLTLGKALGALTIG
+128 TLTLGKALGALAIG

-162 INTVR
+162 INAVR
-167 NVLQKGFVIG
+167 NVLQKGFTIG
-177 KVVTAPAVKTLTALG
+177 KIVTAPAVKTLTALG
-192 SLGKR
+192 SLGRR
-197 VGMTFV
+197 VGATFV
-203 KHFNSALS
+203 NHFNSALS
-211 NLGRGVIHMNS
+211 NLGRGVIHMDS

-413 NTIKTPKLAL
+413 NTIKTPKLAW

-498 KVSLPT
+498 KGSLPT

-514 GGRVAQG
+514 GSRVAQG

-558 FIGLGQVL
+558 FISLGQVM

-577 FVALYGDMVSKV
+577 FIALYGDMVSQV
-589 AGSSVIRNT
+589 ANSSVIKNS
-598 LTFINFIIDEVEKT
+598 LTFINFIIGEVKKT

-619 SGADRAFA
+619 NGADRAFT

-661 TAMATTVSSVKEL
+661 TTMATVVSSVKDL
-674 MNNMLNGGASGNFKK
+674 ANNMLNGGASGNFKK

-696 QGVSDYGDDPRGLG
+696 QGVSGYGEDPRGLG

-730 NKLFNTF
+730 NNLFNTF

-841 YQELLTGVLKSATG
+841 YQELLTGAIKSITG
-855 NTGKKLLQAMADFV
+855 NTGKKLFQAMADFV
-869 KAVVTIIRDI
+869 KAVVSMIRDI
-879 IKHIGHGS
+879 LKYIGHGS
-887 VEGGLDRILKFF
+887 VESGFNSILKFF

-912 MGQYPGLTTGLIG
+912 MGQYPGLTTSLIG
-925 LVTIFGVIGKVLGA
+925 LVTIFGVIGKVLGSA
-939 AAGMVSVAN
+939 AKMVSVAN
-948 TLGLGGLAS
+948 ALGLGNLAS
-957 GAGGGGLL
+957 GAGGIAGGGLL
-965 SGLLSKTPITSLL
+965 STTPITSLL

-983 NALQQFLSRAGT
+983 NALQQLLARAGT
-995 PAIGGIGGKIGSF
+995 PALNSAGLKVGAF
-1008 GASPLGMIASLVAQM
+1008 GASPIGAIASLVAQM
-1023 IADPVQNA
+1023 IADPVQRA
-1031 IGGHAGATV
+1031 IGGHGGATV

-1055 ATFTGASIGTA
+1055 ATFTGASLGTA
-1066 IMPGI
+1066 VFPGI
-1071 GTAVGALLGAITN
+1071 GTAIGAVLGAVAS
-1084 LIMGGGK
+1084 LLLGGGK
-1091 NLLDGIEGLLT
+1091 NLMDGIEGLLT

-1119 RENAEAMSRARADE
+1119 RENAESVSRAMADE

-1335 EEKESKHKGDLSD
+1335 EEKESKHKGTLED
-1348 AWTRIKNGVKAVWE
+1348 AWNRLKNAVQGVRDWVAGVIGGIAD
-1362 WVTGIFD
+1362 WVTGSK
-1369 GIGEWIAG
+1369 
-1377 ALAGL
+1377 
-1382 TGGDSNKAK
+1382 GGTSQ
-1391 KEYKK
+1391 
-1396 NKKKIPSGGTL
+1396 KKISKNPFYKSLFGG
-1407 LFSTGGFV
+1407 LFFSRGGFV

-1429 FQPRGTDTIPAML
+1429 FQPRGTDTVPAML

-1456 LGTNFLDNLN
+1456 LGTDFLDNLN
-1466 RFGIGALGGNR
+1466 RYGIGALGGNR

>member
-90 NDPLENMNDGA
+90 TDPLENMNDGA

-128 TLTLGKALGALTIG
+128 TLTLGKALGALAIG

-162 INTVR
+162 INAVR
-167 NVLQKGFVIG
+167 NALQKGFTIG
-177 KVVTAPAVKTLTALG
+177 KIVTAPAVKTLTALG
-192 SLGKR
+192 SLGSR
-197 VGMTFV
+197 VGATFV
-203 KHFNSALS
+203 RHFNSALS

-230 GQTINQGVRSIVQ
+230 GQTINRGVRSIVQ

-254 YETQMASFGQDRS
+254 YETQMASFGQDRG

-413 NTIKTPKLAL
+413 NTIKTPKLAW

-498 KVSLPT
+498 KGSLPT

-558 FIGLGQVL
+558 FISLGQVM
-566 LDNGALDTVAN
+566 LDNGALDTMAN
-577 FVALYGDMVSKV
+577 FIALYGDMVSQV
-589 AGSSVIRNT
+589 TNSSVIKNS
-598 LTFINFIIDEVEKT
+598 LTFINFIIDEVKKT

-619 SGADRAFA
+619 SGADRAFT
-627 GLLDFYTQLVSLAS
+627 GLLDFYTQIVSLAS

-661 TAMATTVSSVKEL
+661 TAMATAVSSVKDL
-674 MNNMLNGGASGNFKK
+674 VNNMLNGGASGNFKK

-696 QGVSDYGDDPRGLG
+696 QGVSGYGEDPRGLG

-827 SSVFQNLQKSLQPI
+827 SSVFQNMQKSLQPI
-841 YQELLTGVLKSATG
+841 YQELLTGALKSITG
-855 NTGKKLLQAMADFV
+855 NTGKKLFQAMADFV
-869 KAVVTIIRDI
+869 KAVVSMIRDI
-879 IKHIGHGS
+879 LKYIGHGS
-887 VEGGLDRILKFF
+887 VESGFNSILKFF

-912 MGQYPGLTTGLIG
+912 MGQYPGLTTSLLG
-925 LVTIFGVIGKVLGA
+925 LVTIFGVIGKVLGSA
-939 AAGMVSVAN
+939 AKMVSVAN
-948 TLGLGGLAS
+948 ALGLGNLVS
-957 GAGGGGLL
+957 GAGGIAGGGGLL
-965 SGLLSKTPITSLL
+965 STTPITSLL

-983 NALQQFLSRAGT
+983 NALQQLLARAGT
-995 PAIGGIGGKIGSF
+995 PALNSAGLKVGAF
-1008 GASPLGMIASLVAQM
+1008 GASPIGAIASLVAQM
-1023 IADPVQNA
+1023 IADPVQRA
-1031 IGGHAGATV
+1031 IGGHGGATV

-1055 ATFTGASIGTA
+1055 ATFTGASLGTA
-1066 IMPGI
+1066 VFPGI
-1071 GTAVGALLGAITN
+1071 GTAIGALLGAITS
-1084 LIMGGGK
+1084 LLLGGGK
-1091 NLLDGIEGLLT
+1091 NLMDGIEGLLT

-1119 RENAEAMSRARADE
+1119 RENAEAVSRARADE

-1329 KDKADH
+1329 KEKADH
-1335 EEKESKHKGDLSD
+1335 EEEESKHKGTLTD
-1348 AWTRIKNGVKAVWE
+1348 AWNRLKNAVQGVRDWVAGVIGGIAD
-1362 WVTGIFD
+1362 WVTGSK
-1369 GIGEWIAG
+1369 
-1377 ALAGL
+1377 
-1382 TGGDSNKAK
+1382 GGTSQ
-1391 KEYKK
+1391 
-1396 NKKKIPSGGTL
+1396 KKISKNPFYKSLFGG
-1407 LFSTGGFV
+1407 LFFSRGGFV

>member
-192 SLGKR
+192 NLGRK

-211 NLGRGVIHMNS
+211 SLGRGVIHMNS

-254 YETQMASFGQDRS
+254 YETQMASFGQDRA

-297 TALGVQDPVKLTKAI
+297 TALGVKDPVKLTKAI

-413 NTIKTPKLAL
+413 NTIKTPKLAW

-498 KVSLPT
+498 KGSLPT

-538 QNLGRGLS
+538 QNLGKGLS

-577 FVALYGDMVSKV
+577 FVALYGDMVAQV

-696 QGVSDYGDDPRGLG
+696 QGVSGYGDDPRGLG

-730 NKLFNTF
+730 NNLFNTF
-737 QYANQV
+737 KYANQV
-743 GAEKYGVKIGNFIG
+743 GAEKYGVKIGNFLG

-763 GKIIEWFETKIK
+763 GKIIEWFDKKIG
-775 QLNGRINFNTIKT
+775 QLNGRINFNTVKT

-869 KAVVTIIRDI
+869 KAVVTMIRDI
-879 IKHIGHGS
+879 IKYIGHGS
-887 VEGGLDRILKFF
+887 VESGINSILKFF

-912 MGQYPGLTTGLIG
+912 MGQYPGLTTSLIG
-925 LVTIFGVIGKVLGA
+925 LVTIFGVIGKVLSSA
-939 AAGMVSVAN
+939 AKMVSVAN
-948 TLGLGGLAS
+948 ALGLGSLAS
-957 GAGGGGLL
+957 GGVAGGGGALG
-965 SGLLSKTPITSLL
+965 GLLSKTPITSLL

-983 NALQQFLSRAGT
+983 NALQQFLARAST
-995 PAIGGIGGKIGSF
+995 PALSSAGLKVGAF
-1008 GASPLGMIASLVAQM
+1008 GASPLGAIASLVAQM
-1023 IADPVQNA
+1023 IADPVQRG
-1031 IGGHAGATV
+1031 IGGHEGATV

-1055 ATFTGASIGTA
+1055 ATFTGASLGTA
-1066 IMPGI
+1066 VFPGI
-1071 GTAVGALLGAITN
+1071 GTAIGAVLGAIAS
-1084 LIMGGGK
+1084 LLLGGGK
-1091 NLLDGIEGLLT
+1091 NLMDGIEGLLT

-1111 AAENAKSI
+1111 AAENAKAI
-1119 RENAEAMSRARADE
+1119 RENAEAVSRAEADKF
-1133 HTTRDVLG
+1133 TTRDILG

-1146 GGYLQNVTDMQK
+1146 GGYLQNMTDMQK

-1174 MQNSMQLLEQAGAT
+1174 MQNSMQLLEQAGTT

-1285 KRRELQQKLIDAGV
+1285 KRQELQQKLIDAGV

-1306 LPDKALEFLVSQYD
+1306 LPDKALQFLVSQYD
-1320 TYTNTMKAE
+1320 TYTNTMDAEKKKAE
-1329 KDKADH
+1329 D
-1335 EEKESKHKGDLSD
+1335 EEKESKHKGTLTD
-1348 AWTRIKNGVKAVWE
+1348 AWNRLKNAVQGVRDWVAGVIGGIAD
-1362 WVTGIFD
+1362 WVTG
-1369 GIGEWIAG
+1369 
-1377 ALAGL
+1377 
-1382 TGGDSNKAK
+1382 NK
-1391 KEYKK
+1391 
-1396 NKKKIPSGGTL
+1396 GGTTQKKL
-1407 LFSTGGFV
+1407 SKNPFYKSLFGGLFFSRGGFV

-1429 FQPRGTDTIPAML
+1429 FQPRGTDTVPAML

-1466 RFGIGALGGNR
+1466 RFGIGALGDNR

>member
-108 QSLRTQLNTIGGAL
+108 QSLRNQLNTIGGAL

-128 TLTLGKALGALTIG
+128 TLTLGKALGALAIG

-167 NVLQKGFVIG
+167 NVLQKGFTVG
-177 KVVTAPAVKTLTALG
+177 KIVTAPAVKTLTALG
-192 SLGKR
+192 SLGSK
-197 VGMTFV
+197 VGATFV
-203 KHFNSALS
+203 RHFNSALS

-230 GQTINQGVRSIVQ
+230 GQTINRGVRSIVQ

-254 YETQMASFGQDRS
+254 YETQMASFGQDRG

-413 NTIKTPKLAL
+413 NTIKTPKLAW

-558 FIGLGQVL
+558 FISLGQVM

-577 FVALYGDMVSKV
+577 FIALYGDMVSQV
-589 AGSSVIRNT
+589 ANSSVIKNS
-598 LTFINFIIDEVEKT
+598 LTFINFIIGEVKKT

-619 SGADRAFA
+619 NGADRAFT

-661 TAMATTVSSVKEL
+661 TAMATAVSSVKDL
-674 MNNMLNGGASGNFKK
+674 MNNMLNGEASGSFKK
-689 GLELGFQ
+689 GLKLGFQ

-827 SSVFQNLQKSLQPI
+827 SSVFQNMQKSLQPI
-841 YQELLTGVLKSATG
+841 YQELLTGALKSITG
-855 NTGKKLLQAMADFV
+855 NTGKKLFQAMADFV
-869 KAVVTIIRDI
+869 KAVVSMIRDI
-879 IKHIGHGS
+879 LKYIGHGS
-887 VEGGLDRILKFF
+887 VESGFNSILKFF

-912 MGQYPGLTTGLIG
+912 MGQYPGLTTSLIG
-925 LVTIFGVIGKVLGA
+925 LVTIFGVIGKVLGSA
-939 AAGMVSVAN
+939 AKMVSVAN
-948 TLGLGGLAS
+948 ALGLGNLAS
-957 GAGGGGLL
+957 GAGGIAGGGLL
-965 SGLLSKTPITSLL
+965 STTPITSLL

-983 NALQQFLSRAGT
+983 NALQQLLARAGT
-995 PAIGGIGGKIGSF
+995 PALNSAGLKVGAF
-1008 GASPLGMIASLVAQM
+1008 GASPIGAIASLVAQM
-1023 IADPVQNA
+1023 IADPVQRA
-1031 IGGHAGATV
+1031 IGGHGGATV

-1055 ATFTGASIGTA
+1055 ATFTGASLGTA
-1066 IMPGI
+1066 VFPGI
-1071 GTAVGALLGAITN
+1071 GTAIGALLGAITS
-1084 LIMGGGK
+1084 LLLGGGK
-1091 NLLDGIEGLLT
+1091 NLMDGIEGLLT

-1119 RENAEAMSRARADE
+1119 RENAESVSRAMADE

-1329 KDKADH
+1329 KEKADH
-1335 EEKESKHKGDLSD
+1335 EEEESKHKGTLED
-1348 AWTRIKNGVKAVWE
+1348 AWNRLKNAVQGVRDWVAGVIGGIAD
-1362 WVTGIFD
+1362 WVTGSK
-1369 GIGEWIAG
+1369 
-1377 ALAGL
+1377 
-1382 TGGDSNKAK
+1382 GGTSQ
-1391 KEYKK
+1391 
-1396 NKKKIPSGGTL
+1396 KKISKNPFYKSLFGG
-1407 LFSTGGFV
+1407 LFFSRGGFV

-1466 RFGIGALGGNR
+1466 RFGIGALGGNQ

>member
-128 TLTLGKALGALTIG
+128 TLTLGKALGALAIG

-162 INTVR
+162 INAVR
-167 NVLQKGFVIG
+167 NVLQKGFTIG
-177 KVVTAPAVKTLTALG
+177 KIVTAPAVKTLTALG
-192 SLGKR
+192 NLGSR
-197 VGMTFV
+197 VGATFV
-203 KHFNSALS
+203 RHFNSALS

-413 NTIKTPKLAL
+413 NTIKTPKLAW

-498 KVSLPT
+498 KGSLPT

-558 FIGLGQVL
+558 FISLGQVM

-577 FVALYGDMVSKV
+577 FIALYGDMVSQV
-589 AGSSVIRNT
+589 ANSSVIKNS
-598 LTFINFIIDEVEKT
+598 LTFINFIIGEVKKT

-619 SGADRAFA
+619 NGADRAFT

-661 TAMATTVSSVKEL
+661 TAMATAVSSVKDL
-674 MNNMLNGGASGNFKK
+674 MNNMLNGEASGSFKK
-689 GLELGFQ
+689 GLKLGFQ
-696 QGVSDYGDDPRGLG
+696 QGVSDYGEDPRGLG

-730 NKLFNTF
+730 NNLFNTF

-841 YQELLTGVLKSATG
+841 YQELLTGAIKSLTG
-855 NTGKKLLQAMADFV
+855 NSGKQLFQAMADFV
-869 KAVVTIIRDI
+869 KSVVSMIRDI
-879 IKHIGHGS
+879 LKYIGHGS
-887 VEGGLDRILKFF
+887 VEGGFNTILKFF

-912 MGQYPGLTTGLIG
+912 MGQYPGLTTSLLG
-925 LVTIFGVIGKVLGA
+925 LVTIFGVIGKVLGSA
-939 AAGMVSVAN
+939 AKMVSVAN
-948 TLGLGGLAS
+948 ALGLGNLAS
-957 GAGGGGLL
+957 GAGGIAGGGGLL
-965 SGLLSKTPITSLL
+965 STTPITSLL

-983 NALQQFLSRAGT
+983 NALQQLLARAGT

-1008 GASPLGMIASLVAQM
+1008 GASPLGAIASLVAQM
-1023 IADPVQNA
+1023 IADPVQRA
-1031 IGGHAGATV
+1031 IGGHGGATV

-1055 ATFTGASIGTA
+1055 ATFTGASLGTSVF
-1066 IMPGI
+1066 PGI
-1071 GTAVGALLGAITN
+1071 GTAIGAVLGAVAS
-1084 LIMGGGK
+1084 LLLGGGK
-1091 NLLDGIEGLLT
+1091 NLMDGIEGLLT

-1119 RENAEAMSRARADE
+1119 RENAESVSRAMADE

-1335 EEKESKHKGDLSD
+1335 EEKESKHKGTLED
-1348 AWTRIKNGVKAVWE
+1348 AWNRLKNAVQGVRDWVAGVIGGIAD
-1362 WVTGIFD
+1362 WVTGSK
-1369 GIGEWIAG
+1369 
-1377 ALAGL
+1377 
-1382 TGGDSNKAK
+1382 GGTSQ
-1391 KEYKK
+1391 
-1396 NKKKIPSGGTL
+1396 KKISKNPFYKSLFGG
-1407 LFSTGGFV
+1407 LFFSRGGFV

-1466 RFGIGALGGNR
+1466 RYGIGALGGNR

>member
-90 NDPLENMNDGA
+90 TDPLENMNDGA

-162 INTVR
+162 INAVR
-167 NVLQKGFVIG
+167 NVLQKGFTIG
-177 KVVTAPAVKTLTALG
+177 KIVTAPAVKTLTALG

-203 KHFNSALS
+203 NHFNSALS

-413 NTIKTPKLAL
+413 NTIKTPKLAW

-498 KVSLPT
+498 KGSLPT

-558 FIGLGQVL
+558 FISLGQVM

-577 FVALYGDMVSKV
+577 FIALYGDMVSQV
-589 AGSSVIRNT
+589 ANSSVIKNS
-598 LTFINFIIDEVEKT
+598 LTFINFIIDEVKKT

-619 SGADRAFA
+619 NGADRAFT

-661 TAMATTVSSVKEL
+661 TAMATAVSSVKDL
-674 MNNMLNGGASGNFKK
+674 ANNMLSGGASGNFKK

-696 QGVSDYGDDPRGLG
+696 QGVSGYGEDPRGLG

-841 YQELLTGVLKSATG
+841 YQELLTGAIKSITG
-855 NTGKKLLQAMADFV
+855 NTGKKLFQAMADFV
-869 KAVVTIIRDI
+869 KAVVSMIRDI
-879 IKHIGHGS
+879 LKYIGHGS
-887 VEGGLDRILKFF
+887 VEGGFNTILKFF

-912 MGQYPGLTTGLIG
+912 LGQYPGLTTSLLG
-925 LVTIFGVIGKVLGA
+925 LVTIFGVIGKVLSS
-939 AAGMVSVAN
+939 AAGLVSVAN

-957 GAGGGGLL
+957 GAGGGLLGGLA
-965 SGLLSKTPITSLL
+965 STTPITSLL

-983 NALQQFLSRAGT
+983 NALQQFLARAGT

-1008 GASPLGMIASLVAQM
+1008 GASPLGAIASLVAQM
-1023 IADPVQNA
+1023 IADPVQRA
-1031 IGGHAGATV
+1031 IGGHGGATI

-1119 RENAEAMSRARADE
+1119 RENAEAVSRARADE

-1306 LPDKALEFLVSQYD
+1306 LPDKALQFLVSQYD

-1335 EEKESKHKGDLSD
+1335 EEEESKHKGTLTD
-1348 AWTRIKNGVKAVWE
+1348 AWNRLKNAVQGVRDWVAGVIGGIAD
-1362 WVTGIFD
+1362 WVTGSK
-1369 GIGEWIAG
+1369 
-1377 ALAGL
+1377 
-1382 TGGDSNKAK
+1382 GGTSQ
-1391 KEYKK
+1391 
-1396 NKKKIPSGGTL
+1396 KKISKNPFYKSLFGG
-1407 LFSTGGFV
+1407 LFFSRGGFV

>member
-1 MVVRTIGVNITGAE
+1 MVVRTIGVNITGVE

-83 TGDKGNG
+83 TGANGNG

-128 TLTLGKALGALTIG
+128 TLTLGKALGALAIG

-162 INTVR
+162 INAVR
-167 NVLQKGFVIG
+167 NVLQKGFTIG
-177 KVVTAPAVKTLTALG
+177 KIVTAPAVKTLTALG
-192 SLGKR
+192 SLGRR
-197 VGMTFV
+197 VGATFV
-203 KHFNSALS
+203 RHFNSALS

-230 GQTINQGVRSIVQ
+230 GQTINRGVRSIVQ

-455 KDITALVEKSDPV
+455 KDITDLVEKSDPV

-498 KVSLPT
+498 KGSLPT

-558 FIGLGQVL
+558 FISLGQVM

-577 FVALYGDMVSKV
+577 FIALYGDMVSQV
-589 AGSSVIRNT
+589 ANSSVIKNS
-598 LTFINFIIDEVEKT
+598 LTFINFIIGEVKKT

-619 SGADRAFA
+619 NGADRAFT

-661 TAMATTVSSVKEL
+661 TTMATVVSSVKDL
-674 MNNMLNGGASGNFKK
+674 VNNMLNGGASGNFKK

-696 QGVSDYGDDPRGLG
+696 QGVSGYGEDPRGLG

-737 QYANQV
+737 QYANQA

-827 SSVFQNLQKSLQPI
+827 SSVFQNMQKSLQPI
-841 YQELLTGVLKSATG
+841 YQELLTGALKSITG
-855 NTGKKLLQAMADFV
+855 NTSKKLFQAMADFV
-869 KAVVTIIRDI
+869 KAVVSMIRDI
-879 IKHIGHGS
+879 LKYIGHGS
-887 VEGGLDRILKFF
+887 VESGFNSILKFF

-912 MGQYPGLTTGLIG
+912 MGQYPGLTTSLIG
-925 LVTIFGVIGKVLGA
+925 LVTIFGVIGKVLGSA
-939 AAGMVSVAN
+939 AKMVSVAN
-948 TLGLGGLAS
+948 ALGLGNLAS
-957 GAGGGGLL
+957 GAGGGLLGGLA
-965 SGLLSKTPITSLL
+965 STTPITSLL

-983 NALQQFLSRAGT
+983 NALQQFLARAGT
-995 PAIGGIGGKIGSF
+995 PAIGGIGGKIGSL
-1008 GASPLGMIASLVAQM
+1008 GASPLGAIASLVAQM
-1023 IADPVQNA
+1023 IADPVQRA
-1031 IGGHAGATV
+1031 IGGHGGATV

-1091 NLLDGIEGLLT
+1091 SLMDGIEGLLT

-1119 RENAEAMSRARADE
+1119 RENAESVSRAMADE

-1306 LPDKALEFLVSQYD
+1306 LPDKALQFLVSQYD

-1329 KDKADH
+1329 KDKADQ
-1335 EEKESKHKGDLSD
+1335 EEKESKHKGTLTD
-1348 AWTRIKNGVKAVWE
+1348 AWNRLKNAVQGVRDWVAGVIDGIAD
-1362 WVTGIFD
+1362 WVTGSK
-1369 GIGEWIAG
+1369 
-1377 ALAGL
+1377 
-1382 TGGDSNKAK
+1382 GGTSQ
-1391 KEYKK
+1391 
-1396 NKKKIPSGGTL
+1396 KKISKNPFYKS
-1407 LFSTGGFV
+1407 LFEGVFFSRGGFV

-1429 FQPRGTDTIPAML
+1429 FQPRGTDTVPAML

>member
-83 TGDKGNG
+83 TGDKGSG

-128 TLTLGKALGALTIG
+128 TLTLGKALGALAIG
-142 KVLGGNLRFSTG
+142 KVLGGNLRLSTG

-162 INTVR
+162 INAVR
-167 NVLQKGFVIG
+167 DVLQKGFTIG
-177 KVVTAPAVKTLTALG
+177 KIVTAPAVKTLTALG
-192 SLGKR
+192 SLGRR
-197 VGMTFV
+197 VGATFV
-203 KHFNSALS
+203 HHFNSALS

-413 NTIKTPKLAL
+413 NTIKTPKLAW

-437 VGAEGPLKGL
+437 IGAEGPLKGL

-498 KVSLPT
+498 KGSLPT

-558 FIGLGQVL
+558 FISLGQVM

-577 FVALYGDMVSKV
+577 FIALYGDMVSQV
-589 AGSSVIRNT
+589 ANSSMIKNS
-598 LTFINFIIDEVEKT
+598 LTFINFIIGEVKKT

-619 SGADRAFA
+619 NGADRAFT

-661 TAMATTVSSVKEL
+661 TTMATVVSSVKDL
-674 MNNMLNGGASGNFKK
+674 ANNMLNGGASGNFKK

-696 QGVSDYGDDPRGLG
+696 QGVSGYGEDPRGLG

-757 EVANIF
+757 EAANIF
-763 GKIIEWFETKIK
+763 GKIIEWFETKIR

-841 YQELLTGVLKSATG
+841 YQELLTGAIKSLTG
-855 NTGKKLLQAMADFV
+855 NSGKQLFQAMADFV
-869 KAVVTIIRDI
+869 KAVVSMIRDI
-879 IKHIGHGS
+879 LKYIGHGS
-887 VEGGLDRILKFF
+887 VEGGFNTILKFF

-912 MGQYPGLTTGLIG
+912 LGQYPGLTTSLLG
-925 LVTIFGVIGKVLGA
+925 LVTIFGVIGKVLGSVA
-939 AAGMVSVAN
+939 KMVSVAN
-948 TLGLGGLAS
+948 ALGLGNLAS
-957 GAGGGGLL
+957 GAGGIAGGGLL
-965 SGLLSKTPITSLL
+965 STTPITSLL

-983 NALQQFLSRAGT
+983 NALQQLLARAGT
-995 PAIGGIGGKIGSF
+995 PALNSAGLKVGAF
-1008 GASPLGMIASLVAQM
+1008 GASPIGAIASLVAQM
-1023 IADPVQNA
+1023 IADPVQRA
-1031 IGGHAGATV
+1031 IGGHGGATV

-1055 ATFTGASIGTA
+1055 ATFTGASLGTA
-1066 IMPGI
+1066 VFPGI
-1071 GTAVGALLGAITN
+1071 GTAVGALLGAIAS
-1084 LIMGGGK
+1084 LLLGGGK

-1111 AAENAKSI
+1111 AAENAKAI
-1119 RENAEAMSRARADE
+1119 RENAEAVSRARADE

-1146 GGYLQNVTDMQK
+1146 GGYIQNVVEMQK

-1164 QQNFTDATAY
+1164 QQNFTDASAY
-1174 MQNSMQLLEQAGAT
+1174 MQNSMRFLEQAGAT

-1241 ILSALLNQVAI
+1241 ILSALLNQVAV

-1306 LPDKALEFLVSQYD
+1306 LPDKALQFLVSQYD

-1329 KDKADH
+1329 KEKADH
-1335 EEKESKHKGDLSD
+1335 EEKESKHKGTLTD
-1348 AWTRIKNGVKAVWE
+1348 AWNRLKNAVQGVRDWVAGVIGGIAD
-1362 WVTGIFD
+1362 WVTGSK
-1369 GIGEWIAG
+1369 
-1377 ALAGL
+1377 
-1382 TGGDSNKAK
+1382 GGTSQ
-1391 KEYKK
+1391 
-1396 NKKKIPSGGTL
+1396 KKISKNPFYKSLFGG
-1407 LFSTGGFV
+1407 LFFSRGGFV

-1456 LGTNFLDNLN
+1456 LGTDFLDNLN
-1466 RFGIGALGGNR
+1466 RYGIGALGGNR

>member
-52 VNIGFSTAQFQ
+52 VNIGFSTAQFH

-90 NDPLENMNDGA
+90 TDPLENMNDGA

-128 TLTLGKALGALTIG
+128 TLTLGKALGALTIE

-162 INTVR
+162 INAVR
-167 NVLQKGFVIG
+167 NVLQKGFTIG
-177 KVVTAPAVKTLTALG
+177 KIVTAPAVKTLTALG
-192 SLGKR
+192 SLGRR
-197 VGMTFV
+197 VGATFV
-203 KHFNSALS
+203 RHFNSALS

-222 FQNIFNRI
+222 FQNIFNHI

-413 NTIKTPKLAL
+413 NTIKTPKLAW

-498 KVSLPT
+498 KGSLPT

-558 FIGLGQVL
+558 FISLGQVM
-566 LDNGALDTVAN
+566 LDNGALDTMAN
-577 FVALYGDMVSKV
+577 FIALYGDMVSQV
-589 AGSSVIRNT
+589 ANSSVIKNS
-598 LTFINFIIDEVEKT
+598 LTFINFIIGEVKKT

-619 SGADRAFA
+619 NGADRAFT

-661 TAMATTVSSVKEL
+661 TTMATAVSSVKDL
-674 MNNMLNGGASGNFKK
+674 ANNMLNGGASGNFKK

-696 QGVSDYGDDPRGLG
+696 QGVSGYGEDPRGLG

-841 YQELLTGVLKSATG
+841 YQELLTGAIKSLTG
-855 NTGKKLLQAMADFV
+855 NTGNKLFQAMADFV
-869 KAVVTIIRDI
+869 KAVVSMIRDI
-879 IKHIGHGS
+879 LKYIGHGS
-887 VEGGLDRILKFF
+887 VEGGFNTILKFF

-912 MGQYPGLTTGLIG
+912 LGQYPGLTTSLIG
-925 LVTIFGVIGKVLGA
+925 LVTIFGVIGKVLGSA
-939 AAGMVSVAN
+939 AKMVSVAN
-948 TLGLGGLAS
+948 ALGLGNLVS
-957 GAGGGGLL
+957 GAGGIAGGGLL
-965 SGLLSKTPITSLL
+965 STTPITSLL

-983 NALQQFLSRAGT
+983 NALQQLLARAGT
-995 PAIGGIGGKIGSF
+995 PAIGGIGGKIGSL
-1008 GASPLGMIASLVAQM
+1008 GASPLGAIASLVAQM
-1023 IADPVQNA
+1023 IADPVQRA
-1031 IGGHAGATV
+1031 IGGHGGATV

-1119 RENAEAMSRARADE
+1119 RENAEAVSRARADE

-1320 TYTNTMKAE
+1320 TFNSTMKAE

-1335 EEKESKHKGDLSD
+1335 EEKESKHKGTLED
-1348 AWTRIKNGVKAVWE
+1348 AWNRLKNAVQGVRDWVAGVIGGIAD
-1362 WVTGIFD
+1362 WVTGSK
-1369 GIGEWIAG
+1369 
-1377 ALAGL
+1377 
-1382 TGGDSNKAK
+1382 GGTSQ
-1391 KEYKK
+1391 
-1396 NKKKIPSGGTL
+1396 KKISKNPFYKSLFGG
-1407 LFSTGGFV
+1407 LFFSRGGFV

-1456 LGTNFLDNLN
+1456 LGTDFLDNLN

>member
-128 TLTLGKALGALTIG
+128 TLTLGKALGALAIG

-167 NVLQKGFVIG
+167 NVLQKGFTVG
-177 KVVTAPAVKTLTALG
+177 KIVTAPAVKTLTALG
-192 SLGKR
+192 SLGSK
-197 VGMTFV
+197 VGATFV
-203 KHFNSALS
+203 RHFNSALS

-230 GQTINQGVRSIVQ
+230 GQTINRGVRSIVQ

-254 YETQMASFGQDRS
+254 YETQMASFGQDRG

-275 ISRYGAATAYNG
+275 ISRYGAETAYNG

-413 NTIKTPKLAL
+413 NTIKTPKLAW

-468 WQYVGEKSQK
+468 WEYVGEKSQK

-521 LNEITQALLAMG
+521 LNETTQALLAMG

-558 FIGLGQVL
+558 FISLGQVM

-577 FVALYGDMVSKV
+577 FISLYGDMVNQV
-589 AGSSVIRNT
+589 DNSSVIKNS
-598 LTFINFIIDEVEKT
+598 LTFINFIIGEVKKT

-619 SGADRAFA
+619 NGADRAFT

-661 TAMATTVSSVKEL
+661 TAMATAVSSVKDL
-674 MNNMLNGGASGNFKK
+674 ANNMLNGGASGNFKK

-696 QGVSDYGDDPRGLG
+696 QGVSGYGEDPRGLG

-827 SSVFQNLQKSLQPI
+827 SSVFQNMQKSLQPI
-841 YQELLTGVLKSATG
+841 YQELLTGALKSITG
-855 NTGKKLLQAMADFV
+855 NTAKKLFQAMADFV
-869 KAVVTIIRDI
+869 KAVVSMIRDI
-879 IKHIGHGS
+879 LKYIGHGS
-887 VEGGLDRILKFF
+887 VESGFNSILKFF

-912 MGQYPGLTTGLIG
+912 MGQYPGLTTSLLG
-925 LVTIFGVIGKVLGA
+925 LVTIFGVIGKVLGSA
-939 AAGMVSVAN
+939 AKMVSVAN
-948 TLGLGGLAS
+948 VLGLGSLAS
-957 GAGGGGLL
+957 GAGGIAGGGLL
-965 SGLLSKTPITSLL
+965 STTPITSLL

-983 NALQQFLSRAGT
+983 NALQQLLARAGT
-995 PAIGGIGGKIGSF
+995 PALNSAGLKVGAF
-1008 GASPLGMIASLVAQM
+1008 GASPIGAIASLVAQM
-1023 IADPVQNA
+1023 IADPVQRA
-1031 IGGHAGATV
+1031 IGGHGGATV

-1055 ATFTGASIGTA
+1055 ATFTGASLGTA
-1066 IMPGI
+1066 VFPGI
-1071 GTAVGALLGAITN
+1071 GTAIGALLGAITS
-1084 LIMGGGK
+1084 LLLGGGK
-1091 NLLDGIEGLLT
+1091 NLMDGIEGLLT

-1111 AAENAKSI
+1111 AAENAKAI
-1119 RENAEAMSRARADE
+1119 RENAEAVSRARADE

-1146 GGYLQNVTDMQK
+1146 GGYLQNMTDMQK

-1329 KDKADH
+1329 QEKADH
-1335 EEKESKHKGDLSD
+1335 EEKESKHKGTLED
-1348 AWTRIKNGVKAVWE
+1348 AWNRLKNAVQGVRDWVAGVIGGIAD
-1362 WVTGIFD
+1362 WVTG
-1369 GIGEWIAG
+1369 
-1377 ALAGL
+1377 
-1382 TGGDSNKAK
+1382 S
-1391 KEYKK
+1391 KEGTSQ
-1396 NKKKIPSGGTL
+1396 KKISKNPFYKSLFGG
-1407 LFSTGGFV
+1407 LFFSRGGFV

>member
-83 TGDKGNG
+83 TGANGNG

-128 TLTLGKALGALTIG
+128 TLTLGKALGALAIG

-162 INTVR
+162 INAVR
-167 NVLQKGFVIG
+167 NVLQKGFTIG
-177 KVVTAPAVKTLTALG
+177 KIVTAPAVKTLTALG
-192 SLGKR
+192 SLGSR
-197 VGMTFV
+197 VGATFV
-203 KHFNSALS
+203 RHFNSALS

-297 TALGVQDPVKLTKAI
+297 TALGVKDPVKLTKAI

-413 NTIKTPKLAL
+413 NTIKTPKLAW

-485 YFSEWNKAFSEQL
+485 YFSEWNKAFYEQL
-498 KVSLPT
+498 KGSLPT

-538 QNLGRGLS
+538 QNLGKGLS

-619 SGADRAFA
+619 SGADRAFS

-696 QGVSDYGDDPRGLG
+696 QGVSGYGDDPRGLG

-730 NKLFNTF
+730 NNLFNTF
-737 QYANQV
+737 KYANQV
-743 GAEKYGVKIGNFIG
+743 GAEKYGVKIGNFLG

-763 GKIIEWFETKIK
+763 GKIIEWFDKKIG
-775 QLNGRINFNTIKT
+775 QLNGRINFNTVKT

-827 SSVFQNLQKSLQPI
+827 SSVFQNMQKSLQPI
-841 YQELLTGVLKSATG
+841 YQELLTGALKSITG
-855 NTGKKLLQAMADFV
+855 NTGKKLFQAMADFV
-869 KAVVTIIRDI
+869 KAVVSMIRDI
-879 IKHIGHGS
+879 LKYIGHGS
-887 VEGGLDRILKFF
+887 VEGGFNTILKFF

-912 MGQYPGLTTGLIG
+912 MGQYPGLTTSLIG
-925 LVTIFGVIGKVLGA
+925 LVTIFGVIGKVLSS
-939 AAGMVSVAN
+939 AAGLVSVAN

-957 GAGGGGLL
+957 GAGGGLLGGLA
-965 SGLLSKTPITSLL
+965 STTPITSLL

-983 NALQQFLSRAGT
+983 NALQQFLARAGT

-1008 GASPLGMIASLVAQM
+1008 GASPLGAIASLVAQM
-1023 IADPVQNA
+1023 IADPVQRA
-1031 IGGHAGATV
+1031 IGGHGGATV

-1055 ATFTGASIGTA
+1055 ATFTGASLGTA
-1066 IMPGI
+1066 VFPGI
-1071 GTAVGALLGAITN
+1071 GTAIGAVLGAIAS
-1084 LIMGGGK
+1084 LLLGGGK

-1111 AAENAKSI
+1111 AAENAKAI
-1119 RENAEAMSRARADE
+1119 RENAEAVSRAEADKF
-1133 HTTRDVLG
+1133 TTRDILG

-1146 GGYLQNVTDMQK
+1146 GGYLQNMTDMQK

-1174 MQNSMQLLEQAGAT
+1174 MQNSMRLLEEAGAT

-1241 ILSALLNQVAI
+1241 ILASLLNQVAI

-1285 KRRELQQKLIDAGV
+1285 KRQELQQKLIDAGV

-1306 LPDKALEFLVSQYD
+1306 LPDKALQFLVSQYD
-1320 TYTNTMKAE
+1320 TYTNTMSAEKKKAE
-1329 KDKADH
+1329 DQ
-1335 EEKESKHKGDLSD
+1335 EKESKKHGTLKD
-1348 AWTRIKNGVKAVWE
+1348 AWDRLV
-1362 WVTGIFD
+1362 
-1369 GIGEWIAG
+1369 G
-1377 ALAGL
+1377 ALEGVRDWVAGIL
-1382 TGGDSNKAK
+1382 GGIADWITGSKSGTS
-1391 KEYKK
+1391 KK
-1396 NKKKIPSGGTL
+1396 NYDKGKKKLPSGSGL

>member
-128 TLTLGKALGALTIG
+128 TLTLGKALGALAIG

-162 INTVR
+162 INAVR
-167 NVLQKGFVIG
+167 NVLQKGFTIG
-177 KVVTAPAVKTLTALG
+177 KIVTAPAVKTLTALG
-192 SLGKR
+192 SLGSR
-197 VGMTFV
+197 VGATFV
-203 KHFNSALS
+203 RHFNSALS

-275 ISRYGAATAYNG
+275 ISRYGVATAYNG

-413 NTIKTPKLAL
+413 NTIKTPKLAW

-498 KVSLPT
+498 KGSLPT

-558 FIGLGQVL
+558 FISLGQVM

-577 FVALYGDMVSKV
+577 FIALYGDMVSQV
-589 AGSSVIRNT
+589 TNSSVIKNS
-598 LTFINFIIDEVEKT
+598 LTFINFIIDEVKKT

-619 SGADRAFA
+619 NGADRAFT

-661 TAMATTVSSVKEL
+661 TAMATAVSSVKDL
-674 MNNMLNGGASGNFKK
+674 MNNMLNGEASGNFKK

-696 QGVSDYGDDPRGLG
+696 QGVSGYGEDPRGLG

-730 NKLFNTF
+730 NNLFNTF

-827 SSVFQNLQKSLQPI
+827 SSVFQNMQKSLQPI
-841 YQELLTGVLKSATG
+841 YQELLTGAIKSLTG
-855 NTGKKLLQAMADFV
+855 NSGKQLFQAMADFV
-869 KAVVTIIRDI
+869 KAVVSMIRDI
-879 IKHIGHGS
+879 LKYIGHGS
-887 VEGGLDRILKFF
+887 VESGFNSILKFF

-912 MGQYPGLTTGLIG
+912 MGQYPGLTTSLLG
-925 LVTIFGVIGKVLGA
+925 LVTIFGVIGKVLGSA
-939 AAGMVSVAN
+939 AKMVSVAN
-948 TLGLGGLAS
+948 ALGLGGLAS
-957 GAGGGGLL
+957 GAGGIAGGGLL
-965 SGLLSKTPITSLL
+965 STTPITSLL

-983 NALQQFLSRAGT
+983 NVLQQLLARAGT
-995 PAIGGIGGKIGSF
+995 PALNSAGLKVGAF
-1008 GASPLGMIASLVAQM
+1008 GASPIGAIASLVAQM
-1023 IADPVQNA
+1023 IADPVQRA
-1031 IGGHAGATV
+1031 IGGHGGATV

-1055 ATFTGASIGTA
+1055 ATFTGASLGTA
-1066 IMPGI
+1066 VFPGI
-1071 GTAVGALLGAITN
+1071 GTAIGALLGAIAS
-1084 LIMGGGK
+1084 LLLGGGK
-1091 NLLDGIEGLLT
+1091 NLMDGIEGLLT

-1119 RENAEAMSRARADE
+1119 RENAEAVSRARADE
-1133 HTTRDVLG
+1133 HTTKDILG

-1329 KDKADH
+1329 KEKADH
-1335 EEKESKHKGDLSD
+1335 EEKESKHKGTLED
-1348 AWTRIKNGVKAVWE
+1348 AWNRLKNAVQGVRDWVAGVIGGIAD
-1362 WVTGIFD
+1362 WVTGSK
-1369 GIGEWIAG
+1369 
-1377 ALAGL
+1377 
-1382 TGGDSNKAK
+1382 GGTSQ
-1391 KEYKK
+1391 
-1396 NKKKIPSGGTL
+1396 KKISKNPFYKSLFGG
-1407 LFSTGGFV
+1407 LFFSRGGFV

-1456 LGTNFLDNLN
+1456 LGTDFLDNLN